1 MHKIVVS
8 LALASFLIQ
17 VNAQELNTEKLQLV
31 AKDVDTKNN
40 IITATGDV
48 VAYSPTYYLSSD
60 KMIYDK
66 DKEILELFDN
76 VLIIKDNKIQTQS
89 NYAYVDM
96 KNDIINQDPV
106 FLMDNSS
113 NIWSN
118 SKEANKDK
126 DLITLEDSILSS
138 CDCIDPIWSIRSSSS
153 DYDTEA
159 MWMNTYNP
167 RLYIKNVPVFYLP
180 YFGFPT
186 DTTRRTGLL
195 LPTMGYSS
203 SEGFLYSQPI
213 FIAPADNYDIE
224 LIPQIRT
231 QRGYGSYA
239 NFRYADSPDSMLNVK
254 TGYFK
259 EFDNYRSKEQLENSE
274 HYGLDIDYERKNIF
288 AKNKEHQDGV
298 FTSIRYL
305 NDIEYITLKEEDDN
319 LWTDK
324 KVESKVNYFYNTP
337 EYYGGVYGKYYKEV
351 GTEKIGNTDKSRQK
365 SNKNT
370 LQELPQVQ
378 FHSYNK
384 ELFLENLIYSIDAK
398 AQNLTREEGLS
409 AKIYDITVPLSYSM
423 NILDDYMYVGVDNRT
438 ILSRYEYSNNSNNNL
453 KYENGALLQNITSFK
468 VGADLIKPYEDYIH
482 TVSLSAS
489 YDIPENIKEDGDLYG
504 INVDK
509 YVPSKNRGSKSEFL
523 SVFPTYQDSKTINLK
538 LNHSLYDKENLKQF
552 INHKMSQ
559 SIMYDSMDEPKL
571 QDFDNY
577 VKINHDFGSISGR
590 VTYNMEDD
598 KIVEKSIDNSF
609 TYENFTFTA
618 GYHNTVSTDNDNN
631 KEFNTRTDLES
642 YRLSTSYKLAKD
654 YSAKFY
660 TNYDLEKKLRNRQ
673 GIGLN
678 IDDSCWNLD
687 LLLEKEITPRSSTIN
702 SNSHEQT
709 IVYAVLMLKPI
720 GGIRQKYKVED
731 SDKKQ

>member
-89 NYAYVDM
+89 NYAFVDM

-106 FLMDNSS
+106 FLMDNTS

-126 DLITLEDSILSS
+126 DVITLENSILSS

-167 RLYIKNVPVFYLP
+167 RLYVKNVPVFYLP

-213 FIAPADNYDIE
+213 FIAPADDYDIE

-337 EYYGGVYGKYYKEV
+337 EYYGGVYGKYYV
-351 GTEKIGNTDKSRQK
+351 DASQK
-365 SNKNT
+365 TNDNT
-370 LQELPQVQ
+370 LQELPQIQ
-378 FHSYNK
+378 LHSYNK
-384 ELFLENLIYSIDAK
+384 ELFLENLIYSIDTK
-398 AQNLTREEGLS
+398 AQNFTRKEGLN
-409 AKIYDITVPLSYSM
+409 AKIYDINVPISYTK
-423 NILDDYMYVGVDNRT
+423 NILDDYMYLGVENRT
-438 ILSRYEYSNNSNNNL
+438 ILTQYDYSNSLYNNLRYEDGTL
-453 KYENGALLQNITSFK
+453 IQNRTSFI
-468 VGADLIKPYEDYIH
+468 VGTDLIKPYSDYIH
-482 TVSLSAS
+482 TLNLNAS
-489 YDIPENIKEDGDLYG
+489 YDIPENLRKDGDLYN
-504 INVDK
+504 ITVKENQPLK
-509 YVPSKNRGSKSEFL
+509 YNEL
-523 SVFPTYQDSKTINLK
+523 SVFPTLQEQKTIK
-538 LNHSLYDKENLKQF
+538 LSLNQSIYDKDNLKQF

-559 SIMYDSMDEPKL
+559 SILYNSFDEPKF
-571 QDFDNY
+571 QDLDNY
-577 VKINHDFGSISGR
+577 VKINHDYGSLSGK
-590 VTYNMEDD
+590 VVYNMDD
-598 KIVEKSIDNSF
+598 NKVVEGSFDNSLS
-609 TYENFTFTA
+609 YENLTFSA
-618 GYHNTVSTDNDNN
+618 GYYYTKKTNN
-631 KEFNTRTDLES
+631 EFNTRDDLES

-654 YSAKFY
+654 YSIKY
-660 TNYDLEKKLRNRQ
+660 YENYDLQEKTRNRQ

-687 LLLEKEITPRSSTIN
+687 LLLEKEITPRSRYVESTR
-702 SNSHEQT
+702 SYDSHEQT

-720 GGIRQKYKVED
+720 GGIRQKSIVQN
-731 SDKKQ
+731 SDK

>member
-1 MHKIVVS
+1 M
-8 LALASFLIQ
+8 
-17 VNAQELNTEKLQLV
+17 EKLQLV

-40 IITATGDV
+40 IITAVGDV

-60 KMIYDK
+60 KMVYDK
-66 DKEILELFDN
+66 DREILELFDN

-126 DLITLEDSILSS
+126 DLITLENSILSS

-239 NFRYADSPDSMLNVK
+239 NFRYADSPDSMLNLK

-259 EFDNYRSKEQLENSE
+259 EFNNYRREEKLENSE

-288 AKNKEHQDGV
+288 STKKEHQDGV

-305 NDIEYITLKEEDDN
+305 NDIEYIILKEDDGN
-319 LWTDK
+319 LGTDK

-337 EYYGGVYGKYYKEV
+337 EYYGGVYGKYYIDASK
-351 GTEKIGNTDKSRQK
+351 K
-365 SNKNT
+365 SNANT

-384 ELFLENLIYSIDAK
+384 ELFLENLIYSIDTK
-398 AQNLTREEGLS
+398 AQNFTRKEGLN
-409 AKIYDITVPLSYSM
+409 AKIYDITVPISYTK
-423 NILDDYMYVGVDNRT
+423 NILDDYMYLGVENRT
-438 ILSRYEYSNNSNNNL
+438 ILTQYDYSNSLYNNLRYEDGTL
-453 KYENGALLQNITSFK
+453 IQNRTSFI
-468 VGADLIKPYEDYIH
+468 VGTDLIKPYSDYIH
-482 TVSLSAS
+482 TLNLNAS
-489 YDIPENIKEDGDLYG
+489 YDIPENLRKDGDLYN
-504 INVDK
+504 ITVKENQPLK
-509 YVPSKNRGSKSEFL
+509 YDEL
-523 SVFPTYQDSKTINLK
+523 SVFPTLQEQKTIK
-538 LNHSLYDKENLKQF
+538 LSLNQSIYDKENLKQF

-559 SIMYDSMDEPKL
+559 SILYNSVDEPKF
-571 QDFDNY
+571 QDLDNY
-577 VKINHDFGSISGR
+577 VKINHDYGSLSGK
-590 VTYNMEDD
+590 VVYNMDD
-598 KIVEKSIDNSF
+598 NKVVEGSFDNSLS
-609 TYENFTFTA
+609 YEDLTFSA
-618 GYHNTVSTDNDNN
+618 GYYYSKKTNN
-631 KEFNTRTDLES
+631 EFNTRDDLES

-654 YSAKFY
+654 YSIKY
-660 TNYDLEKKLRNRQ
+660 YENYDLQEKTRNRQ

-687 LLLEKEITPRSSTIN
+687 LLLEKEITPRSRYVESTR
-702 SNSHEQT
+702 SYDSYEQT

-720 GGIRQKYKVED
+720 GGIRQKSIVQN
-731 SDKKQ
+731 SDK

>member
-89 NYAYVDM
+89 NYAFVDM

-106 FLMDNSS
+106 FLMDNTS

-126 DLITLEDSILSS
+126 DVITLENSILSS

-167 RLYIKNVPVFYLP
+167 RLYVKNVPVFYLP

-213 FIAPADNYDIE
+213 FIAPADDYDIE

-337 EYYGGVYGKYYKEV
+337 EYYGGVYGKYYV
-351 GTEKIGNTDKSRQK
+351 DASQK
-365 SNKNT
+365 TNDNT
-370 LQELPQVQ
+370 LQELPQIQ
-378 FHSYNK
+378 LHSYNK
-384 ELFLENLIYSIDAK
+384 ELFLENLIYSIDTK
-398 AQNLTREEGLS
+398 AQNFTRKEGLN
-409 AKIYDITVPLSYSM
+409 AKIYDINVPISYTK
-423 NILDDYMYVGVDNRT
+423 NILDDYMYLGVENRT
-438 ILSRYEYSNNSNNNL
+438 ILTQYDYSNSLYNNLRYEDGTL
-453 KYENGALLQNITSFK
+453 IQNRTSFI
-468 VGADLIKPYEDYIH
+468 VGTDLLKPYSDYIH
-482 TVSLSAS
+482 TLNLNAS
-489 YDIPENIKEDGDLYG
+489 YDIPENLRKDGDLYN
-504 INVDK
+504 ITVKENQPLK
-509 YVPSKNRGSKSEFL
+509 YDEL
-523 SVFPTYQDSKTINLK
+523 SVFPTLQEQKTIK
-538 LNHSLYDKENLKQF
+538 LSLNQSIYDKDNLKQF

-559 SIMYDSMDEPKL
+559 SILYNSFDEPKF
-571 QDFDNY
+571 QDLDNY
-577 VKINHDFGSISGR
+577 VKINHDYGSLSGK
-590 VTYNMEDD
+590 VVYNMDD
-598 KIVEKSIDNSF
+598 NKVVEGSFDNSLS
-609 TYENFTFTA
+609 YENLTFSA
-618 GYHNTVSTDNDNN
+618 GYYYTKKTNN
-631 KEFNTRTDLES
+631 EFNTRDDLES

-654 YSAKFY
+654 YSIKY
-660 TNYDLEKKLRNRQ
+660 YENYDLQEKTRNRQ

-687 LLLEKEITPRSSTIN
+687 LLLEKEITPRSRYVESTR
-702 SNSHEQT
+702 SYDSHEQT

>member
-89 NYAYVDM
+89 NYAFVDM

-106 FLMDNSS
+106 FLMDNTS

-126 DLITLEDSILSS
+126 DVITLENSILSS

-167 RLYIKNVPVFYLP
+167 RLYVKNVPVFYLP

-213 FIAPADNYDIE
+213 FIAPADDYDIE

-337 EYYGGVYGKYYKEV
+337 EYYGGVYGKYYV
-351 GTEKIGNTDKSRQK
+351 DASQK
-365 SNKNT
+365 TNDNT
-370 LQELPQVQ
+370 LQELPQIQ
-378 FHSYNK
+378 LHSYNK
-384 ELFLENLIYSIDAK
+384 ELFLENLIYSIDTK
-398 AQNLTREEGLS
+398 AQNFTRKEGLN
-409 AKIYDITVPLSYSM
+409 AKIYDITVPISYTK
-423 NILDDYMYVGVDNRT
+423 NILDDYMYVGVENRT
-438 ILSRYEYSNNSNNNL
+438 ILTQYDYSNSLYNNLRYEDGTL
-453 KYENGALLQNITSFK
+453 IQNRTSFI
-468 VGADLIKPYEDYIH
+468 VGTDLLKPYSDYIH
-482 TVSLSAS
+482 TLNLNAS
-489 YDIPENIKEDGDLYG
+489 YDIPENLRKDGDLYN
-504 INVDK
+504 ITVKENQPLK
-509 YVPSKNRGSKSEFL
+509 YDEL
-523 SVFPTYQDSKTINLK
+523 SVFPTLQEQKTIK
-538 LNHSLYDKENLKQF
+538 LSLNQSIYDKENLKQF

-559 SIMYDSMDEPKL
+559 SILYNSVDEPKF
-571 QDFDNY
+571 QDLDNY
-577 VKINHDFGSISGR
+577 VKINHDYGSLSGK
-590 VTYNMEDD
+590 VVYNMDD
-598 KIVEKSIDNSF
+598 NKVVEGSFDNSLS
-609 TYENFTFTA
+609 YEDLTFSA
-618 GYHNTVSTDNDNN
+618 GYYYSKKTNN
-631 KEFNTRTDLES
+631 EFNTRDDLES

-654 YSAKFY
+654 YSIKY
-660 TNYDLEKKLRNRQ
+660 YENYDLQEKTRNRQ

-687 LLLEKEITPRSSTIN
+687 LLLEKEITPRSRYVESTR
-702 SNSHEQT
+702 SYDSHEQT

-720 GGIRQKYKVED
+720 GGIRQKSIVQN
-731 SDKKQ
+731 SDK

>member
-126 DLITLEDSILSS
+126 DLITLENSILSS

-167 RLYIKNVPVFYLP
+167 RLYVKNVPVFYLP

-195 LPTMGYSS
+195 LPTIGYSS

-213 FIAPADNYDIE
+213 FIAPADDYDIE

-337 EYYGGVYGKYYKEV
+337 EYYGGVYGKYYV
-351 GTEKIGNTDKSRQK
+351 DASQK
-365 SNKNT
+365 TNDNT
-370 LQELPQVQ
+370 LQELPQIQ
-378 FHSYNK
+378 LHSYNK
-384 ELFLENLIYSIDAK
+384 ELFLENLIYSIDTK
-398 AQNLTREEGLS
+398 AQNFTRKEGLN
-409 AKIYDITVPLSYSM
+409 AKIYDINVPISYIK
-423 NILDDYMYVGVDNRT
+423 NILDDYMYLGVENRT
-438 ILSRYEYSNNSNNNL
+438 ILTQYDYSNSLYNNLRYEDGTL
-453 KYENGALLQNITSFK
+453 IQNRTSFI
-468 VGADLIKPYEDYIH
+468 VGTDLLKPYSDYIH
-482 TVSLSAS
+482 TLNLNAS
-489 YDIPENIKEDGDLYG
+489 YDIPENLRKDGDLYN
-504 INVDK
+504 ITVKENQPLK
-509 YVPSKNRGSKSEFL
+509 YNEL
-523 SVFPTYQDSKTINLK
+523 SVFPTLQEQKTIK
-538 LNHSLYDKENLKQF
+538 LSLNQSIYDKDNLKQF

-559 SIMYDSMDEPKL
+559 SILYNSFDEPKF
-571 QDFDNY
+571 QDLDNY
-577 VKINHDFGSISGR
+577 VKINHDYGSLSGK
-590 VTYNMEDD
+590 VVYNMDD
-598 KIVEKSIDNSF
+598 NKVVEGSFDNSLS
-609 TYENFTFTA
+609 YENLTFSA
-618 GYHNTVSTDNDNN
+618 GYYYTKKTNN
-631 KEFNTRTDLES
+631 EFNTRDDLES

-654 YSAKFY
+654 YSIKY
-660 TNYDLEKKLRNRQ
+660 YENYDLQEKTRNRQ

-687 LLLEKEITPRSSTIN
+687 LLLEKEITPRSRYVESTR
-702 SNSHEQT
+702 SYDSHEQT

-720 GGIRQKYKVED
+720 GGIRQKSIVQN
-731 SDKKQ
+731 SDK

>member
-89 NYAYVDM
+89 NYAFVDM

-106 FLMDNSS
+106 FLMDNTS

-126 DLITLEDSILSS
+126 DVITLENSILSS

-167 RLYIKNVPVFYLP
+167 RLYVKNVPVFYLP

-213 FIAPADNYDIE
+213 FIAPADDYDIE

-305 NDIEYITLKEEDDN
+305 NDIEYITLKEQDDN
-319 LWTDK
+319 LGTDK

-337 EYYGGVYGKYYKEV
+337 EYYGGVYGKYYV
-351 GTEKIGNTDKSRQK
+351 DASQK
-365 SNKNT
+365 TNDNT
-370 LQELPQVQ
+370 LQELPQIQ
-378 FHSYNK
+378 LHSYNK
-384 ELFLENLIYSIDAK
+384 ELFLENLIYSIDTK
-398 AQNLTREEGLS
+398 AQNFTRKEGLN
-409 AKIYDITVPLSYSM
+409 AKIYDITVPISYTK
-423 NILDDYMYVGVDNRT
+423 NILDDYMYLGVENRT
-438 ILSRYEYSNNSNNNL
+438 ILTQYDYSNSLYNNLRYEDGTL
-453 KYENGALLQNITSFK
+453 IQNRTSFI
-468 VGADLIKPYEDYIH
+468 VGTDLIKPYSDYIH
-482 TVSLSAS
+482 TLNLNAS
-489 YDIPENIKEDGDLYG
+489 YDIPENLRKDGDLYN
-504 INVDK
+504 ITVKENQPLK
-509 YVPSKNRGSKSEFL
+509 YDEL
-523 SVFPTYQDSKTINLK
+523 SVFPTLQEQKTIK
-538 LNHSLYDKENLKQF
+538 LSLNQSIYDKDNLKQF

-559 SIMYDSMDEPKL
+559 SILYNSFDEPKF
-571 QDFDNY
+571 QDLDNY
-577 VKINHDFGSISGR
+577 VKINHDYGSLSGK
-590 VTYNMEDD
+590 VVYNMDD
-598 KIVEKSIDNSF
+598 NKVVEGSFDNSLS
-609 TYENFTFTA
+609 YENLTFSA
-618 GYHNTVSTDNDNN
+618 GYYYTKKTNN
-631 KEFNTRTDLES
+631 EFNTRDDLES

-654 YSAKFY
+654 YSIKY
-660 TNYDLEKKLRNRQ
+660 YENYDLQEKTRNRQ

-687 LLLEKEITPRSSTIN
+687 LLLEKEITPRSRYVESTR
-702 SNSHEQT
+702 SYDSHEQT

-720 GGIRQKYKVED
+720 GGIRQKSIVKD
-731 SDKKQ
+731 SDK

>member
-17 VNAQELNTEKLQLV
+17 VNAQELNTERLQLV

-89 NYAYVDM
+89 NYAFVDM

-106 FLMDNSS
+106 FLMDNTS

-126 DLITLEDSILSS
+126 DVITLENSILSS

-167 RLYIKNVPVFYLP
+167 RLYVKNVPVFYLP

-213 FIAPADNYDIE
+213 FIAPADDYDIE

-337 EYYGGVYGKYYKEV
+337 EYYGGVYGKYYIDASK
-351 GTEKIGNTDKSRQK
+351 K
-365 SNKNT
+365 SNANT

-384 ELFLENLIYSIDAK
+384 ELFLENLIYSIDTK
-398 AQNLTREEGLS
+398 AQNFTRKEGLN
-409 AKIYDITVPLSYSM
+409 AKIYDITVPISYTK
-423 NILDDYMYVGVDNRT
+423 NILDDYMYLGVENRT
-438 ILSRYEYSNNSNNNL
+438 ILTQYDYSNSLYNNLRYEDGTL
-453 KYENGALLQNITSFK
+453 IQNRTSFI
-468 VGADLIKPYEDYIH
+468 VGTDLIKPYSDYIH
-482 TVSLSAS
+482 TLNLNAS
-489 YDIPENIKEDGDLYG
+489 YDIPENLRKDGDLYN
-504 INVDK
+504 ITVKENQPLK
-509 YVPSKNRGSKSEFL
+509 YDEL
-523 SVFPTYQDSKTINLK
+523 SVFPTLQEQKTIK
-538 LNHSLYDKENLKQF
+538 LSLNQSIYDKDNLKQF

-559 SIMYDSMDEPKL
+559 SILYNSFDEPKF
-571 QDFDNY
+571 QDLDNY
-577 VKINHDFGSISGR
+577 VKINHDYGSLSGK
-590 VTYNMEDD
+590 VVYNMDD
-598 KIVEKSIDNSF
+598 NKVVEGSFDNSLS
-609 TYENFTFTA
+609 YENLTFSA
-618 GYHNTVSTDNDNN
+618 GYYYTKKTNN
-631 KEFNTRTDLES
+631 EFNTRDDLES

-654 YSAKFY
+654 YSIKY
-660 TNYDLEKKLRNRQ
+660 YENYDLQEKTRNRQ

-687 LLLEKEITPRSSTIN
+687 LLLEKEITPRSRYVESTR
-702 SNSHEQT
+702 SYDSHEQT

-720 GGIRQKYKVED
+720 GGIRQKSIVQN
-731 SDKKQ
+731 SDK

>member
-8 LALASFLIQ
+8 LALASLLIQ
-17 VNAQELNTEKLQLV
+17 ANAQELNMEKLQLV

-40 IITATGDV
+40 IITAVGDV

-60 KMIYDK
+60 KMVYDK
-66 DKEILELFDN
+66 DREILELFDN

-126 DLITLEDSILSS
+126 DLITLENSILSS

-239 NFRYADSPDSMLNVK
+239 NFRYADSPDSMLNLK

-259 EFDNYRSKEQLENSE
+259 EFNNYRREEKLENSE

-288 AKNKEHQDGV
+288 STKKEHQDGV
-298 FTSIRYL
+298 FTSVRYL
-305 NDIEYITLKEEDDN
+305 NDIEYIILKEDDGN
-319 LWTDK
+319 LGTDK

-337 EYYGGVYGKYYKEV
+337 EYYGGVYGKYYIDASK
-351 GTEKIGNTDKSRQK
+351 K
-365 SNKNT
+365 SNANT

-384 ELFLENLIYSIDAK
+384 ELFLENLIYSIDTK
-398 AQNLTREEGLS
+398 AQNFTRKEGLN
-409 AKIYDITVPLSYSM
+409 AKIYDITVPISYTK
-423 NILDDYMYVGVDNRT
+423 NILDDYMYLGVENRT
-438 ILSRYEYSNNSNNNL
+438 ILTQYDYSNSLYNNLRYEDGTL
-453 KYENGALLQNITSFK
+453 IQNRTSFI
-468 VGADLIKPYEDYIH
+468 VGTDLIKPYSDYIH
-482 TVSLSAS
+482 TLNLNAS
-489 YDIPENIKEDGDLYG
+489 YDIPENLRKDGDLYN
-504 INVDK
+504 ITVKENQPLK
-509 YVPSKNRGSKSEFL
+509 YDEL
-523 SVFPTYQDSKTINLK
+523 SVFPTLQEQKTIK
-538 LNHSLYDKENLKQF
+538 LSLNQSIYDKENLKQF

-559 SIMYDSMDEPKL
+559 SILYNSVDEPKF
-571 QDFDNY
+571 QDLDNY
-577 VKINHDFGSISGR
+577 VKINHDYGSLSGK
-590 VTYNMEDD
+590 VVYNMDD
-598 KIVEKSIDNSF
+598 NKVVEGSFDNSLS
-609 TYENFTFTA
+609 YEDLTFSA
-618 GYHNTVSTDNDNN
+618 GYYYSKKTNN
-631 KEFNTRTDLES
+631 EFNTRDDLES

-654 YSAKFY
+654 YSIKY
-660 TNYDLEKKLRNRQ
+660 YENYDLQQKTRNRQ

-687 LLLEKEITPRSSTIN
+687 LLLEKEITPRSRYVQSTR
-702 SNSHEQT
+702 SYDSYEQT

-731 SDKKQ
+731 SDK

>member
-8 LALASFLIQ
+8 LALASLLIQ
-17 VNAQELNTEKLQLV
+17 ANAQELNMEKLQLV

-40 IITATGDV
+40 IITAVGDV

-60 KMIYDK
+60 KMVYDK
-66 DKEILELFDN
+66 DREILELFDN

-126 DLITLEDSILSS
+126 DLITLENSILSS

-239 NFRYADSPDSMLNVK
+239 NFRYADSPDSMLNLK

-259 EFDNYRSKEQLENSE
+259 EFNNYRREEKLENSE

-288 AKNKEHQDGV
+288 STKKEHQDGV

-305 NDIEYITLKEEDDN
+305 NDIEYVILKEDDGN
-319 LWTDK
+319 LGTDK

-337 EYYGGVYGKYYKEV
+337 EYYGGVYGKYYIDASK
-351 GTEKIGNTDKSRQK
+351 K
-365 SNKNT
+365 SNANT

-384 ELFLENLIYSIDAK
+384 ELFLENLIYSIDTK
-398 AQNLTREEGLS
+398 AQNFTRKEGLN
-409 AKIYDITVPLSYSM
+409 AKIYDITVPISYTK
-423 NILDDYMYVGVDNRT
+423 NILDDYMYLGVENRT
-438 ILSRYEYSNNSNNNL
+438 ILTQYDYSNSLYNNLRYEDGTL
-453 KYENGALLQNITSFK
+453 IQNRTSFI
-468 VGADLIKPYEDYIH
+468 VGTDLIKPYSDYIH
-482 TVSLSAS
+482 TLNLNAS
-489 YDIPENIKEDGDLYG
+489 YDIPENLRKDGDLYN
-504 INVDK
+504 ITVKENQPLK
-509 YVPSKNRGSKSEFL
+509 YDEL
-523 SVFPTYQDSKTINLK
+523 SVFPTLQEQKTIK
-538 LNHSLYDKENLKQF
+538 LSLNQSIYDKENLKQF

-559 SIMYDSMDEPKL
+559 SILYNSVDEPKF
-571 QDFDNY
+571 QDLDNY
-577 VKINHDFGSISGR
+577 VKINHDYGSLSGK
-590 VTYNMEDD
+590 VVYNMDD
-598 KIVEKSIDNSF
+598 NKVVEGSFDNSLS
-609 TYENFTFTA
+609 YEDLTFSA
-618 GYHNTVSTDNDNN
+618 GYYYSKKTNN
-631 KEFNTRTDLES
+631 EFNTRDDLES

-654 YSAKFY
+654 YSIKY
-660 TNYDLEKKLRNRQ
+660 YENYDLQQKTRNRQ

-687 LLLEKEITPRSSTIN
+687 LLLEKEITPRSRYVQSTR
-702 SNSHEQT
+702 SYDSYEQT

-720 GGIRQKYKVED
+720 GGIRQKSIVQN
-731 SDKKQ
+731 SDK

>member
-89 NYAYVDM
+89 NYAFVDM

-106 FLMDNSS
+106 FLMDNTS

-126 DLITLEDSILSS
+126 DVITLENSILSS

-167 RLYIKNVPVFYLP
+167 RLYVKNVPVFYLP

-213 FIAPADNYDIE
+213 FIAPADDYDIE

-319 LWTDK
+319 LGTDK

-337 EYYGGVYGKYYKEV
+337 EYYGGVYGKYYV
-351 GTEKIGNTDKSRQK
+351 DASQK
-365 SNKNT
+365 TNDNT
-370 LQELPQVQ
+370 LQELPQIQ
-378 FHSYNK
+378 LHSYNK
-384 ELFLENLIYSIDAK
+384 ELFLENLIYSIDTK
-398 AQNLTREEGLS
+398 AQNFTRKEGLN
-409 AKIYDITVPLSYSM
+409 AKIYDINVPISYTK
-423 NILDDYMYVGVDNRT
+423 NILDDYMYVGVENRT
-438 ILSRYEYSNNSNNNL
+438 ILTQYDYSNSLYNNLRYEDGTL
-453 KYENGALLQNITSFK
+453 IQNRTSFI
-468 VGADLIKPYEDYIH
+468 VGTDLLKPYSDYIH
-482 TVSLSAS
+482 TLNLNAS
-489 YDIPENIKEDGDLYG
+489 YDIPENLRKDGDLYN
-504 INVDK
+504 ITVKENQPLK
-509 YVPSKNRGSKSEFL
+509 YNEL
-523 SVFPTYQDSKTINLK
+523 SVFPTLQEQKTIK
-538 LNHSLYDKENLKQF
+538 LSLNQSIYDKDNLKQF

-559 SIMYDSMDEPKL
+559 SILYNSFDEPKF
-571 QDFDNY
+571 QDLDNY
-577 VKINHDFGSISGR
+577 VKINHDYGSLSGK
-590 VTYNMEDD
+590 VVYNMDD
-598 KIVEKSIDNSF
+598 NKVVEGSFDNSLS
-609 TYENFTFTA
+609 YENLTFSA
-618 GYHNTVSTDNDNN
+618 GYYYTKKTNN
-631 KEFNTRTDLES
+631 EFNTRDDLES

-654 YSAKFY
+654 YSIKY
-660 TNYDLEKKLRNRQ
+660 YENYDLQEKTRNRQ

-687 LLLEKEITPRSSTIN
+687 LLLEKEITPRSRYVESTR
-702 SNSHEQT
+702 SYDSHEQT

-720 GGIRQKYKVED
+720 GGIRQKSIVQN
-731 SDKKQ
+731 SDK

>member
-89 NYAYVDM
+89 NYAFVDM

-106 FLMDNSS
+106 FLMDNTS

-126 DLITLEDSILSS
+126 DVITLENSILSS

-167 RLYIKNVPVFYLP
+167 RLYVKNVPVFYLP

-213 FIAPADNYDIE
+213 FIAPADDYDIE

-337 EYYGGVYGKYYKEV
+337 EYYGGVYGKYYV
-351 GTEKIGNTDKSRQK
+351 DASQK
-365 SNKNT
+365 TNDNT
-370 LQELPQVQ
+370 LQELPQIQ
-378 FHSYNK
+378 LHSYNK
-384 ELFLENLIYSIDAK
+384 ELFLENLIYSIDTK
-398 AQNLTREEGLS
+398 AQNFTRKEGLN
-409 AKIYDITVPLSYSM
+409 AKIYDITVPISYTK
-423 NILDDYMYVGVDNRT
+423 NILDDYMYLGVENRT
-438 ILSRYEYSNNSNNNL
+438 ILTQYDYSNSLYNNLRYEDGTL
-453 KYENGALLQNITSFK
+453 IQNRTSFI
-468 VGADLIKPYEDYIH
+468 VGTDLIKPYSDYIH
-482 TVSLSAS
+482 TVNLNAS
-489 YDIPENIKEDGDLYG
+489 YDIPENLRKDGDLYN
-504 INVDK
+504 ITVKENQPLK
-509 YVPSKNRGSKSEFL
+509 YDEL
-523 SVFPTYQDSKTINLK
+523 SVFPTLQEQKTIK
-538 LNHSLYDKENLKQF
+538 LSLNQSIYDKDNLKQF

-559 SIMYDSMDEPKL
+559 SILYNSVDEPKF
-571 QDFDNY
+571 QDLDNY
-577 VKINHDFGSISGR
+577 VKINHDYGSLSGK
-590 VTYNMEDD
+590 VVYNMDD
-598 KIVEKSIDNSF
+598 NKVVEGSFDNSLS
-609 TYENFTFTA
+609 YEDLTFSA
-618 GYHNTVSTDNDNN
+618 GYYYSKKTNN
-631 KEFNTRTDLES
+631 EFNTRDDLES

-654 YSAKFY
+654 YSIKY
-660 TNYDLEKKLRNRQ
+660 YENYDLQENTRNRQ

-687 LLLEKEITPRSSTIN
+687 LLLEKEITPRSRYVESTR
-702 SNSHEQT
+702 SYDSHEQT

-720 GGIRQKYKVED
+720 GGIRQKSIVQN
-731 SDKKQ
+731 SDK

>member
-8 LALASFLIQ
+8 LALASLLIQ
-17 VNAQELNTEKLQLV
+17 ANAQELDMEKLQLV

-40 IITATGDV
+40 IITAVGDV

-60 KMIYDK
+60 KMVYDK
-66 DKEILELFDN
+66 DREILELFDN

-106 FLMDNSS
+106 FLMDTSS

-126 DLITLEDSILSS
+126 DLITLENSILSS

-167 RLYIKNVPVFYLP
+167 RLYVKNIPVFYLP

-239 NFRYADSPDSMLNVK
+239 NFRYADSPDSMLNLK

-259 EFDNYRSKEQLENSE
+259 EFNNYRREEKLENSE

-288 AKNKEHQDGV
+288 STKKEHQDGV
-298 FTSIRYL
+298 FTSVRYL
-305 NDIEYITLKEEDDN
+305 NDIEYIILKEDDDN
-319 LWTDK
+319 LGTDK

-337 EYYGGVYGKYYKEV
+337 EYYGGVYGKYYIDASK
-351 GTEKIGNTDKSRQK
+351 K
-365 SNKNT
+365 SNANT

-384 ELFLENLIYSIDAK
+384 ELFLENLIYSIDTK
-398 AQNLTREEGLS
+398 AQNFTRKEGLN
-409 AKIYDITVPLSYSM
+409 AKIYDITVPISYTK
-423 NILDDYMYVGVDNRT
+423 NILDDYMYLGVENRT
-438 ILSRYEYSNNSNNNL
+438 ILTQYDYSNSLYNNLRYEDGTL
-453 KYENGALLQNITSFK
+453 IQNRTSFI
-468 VGADLIKPYEDYIH
+468 VGTDLIKPYSDYIH
-482 TVSLSAS
+482 TVNLNAS
-489 YDIPENIKEDGDLYG
+489 YDIPENLRKDGDLYN
-504 INVDK
+504 ITVKENQPLK
-509 YVPSKNRGSKSEFL
+509 YDEL
-523 SVFPTYQDSKTINLK
+523 SVFPTLQEQKMIK
-538 LNHSLYDKENLKQF
+538 LSLNQSIYDKENLKQF

-559 SIMYDSMDEPKL
+559 SILYNSVDEPKF
-571 QDFDNY
+571 QDLDNY
-577 VKINHDFGSISGR
+577 VKINHDYGSLSGK
-590 VTYNMEDD
+590 VVYNMDD
-598 KIVEKSIDNSF
+598 NKVVEGSFDNSLS
-609 TYENFTFTA
+609 YEDLTFSA
-618 GYHNTVSTDNDNN
+618 GYYYSKKTNN
-631 KEFNTRTDLES
+631 EFNTRDDLES

-654 YSAKFY
+654 YSIKY
-660 TNYDLEKKLRNRQ
+660 YENYDLQEKRRNRQ

-687 LLLEKEITPRSSTIN
+687 LLLEKETTPRSRYVQSTR
-702 SNSHEQT
+702 SYDSYEQT

-720 GGIRQKYKVED
+720 GGIRQKSIVQN
-731 SDKKQ
+731 SDK

>member
-8 LALASFLIQ
+8 LALASLLIQ
-17 VNAQELNTEKLQLV
+17 ANAQELNMEKLQLV

-40 IITATGDV
+40 IITAVGDV

-60 KMIYDK
+60 KMVYDK
-66 DKEILELFDN
+66 DREILELFDN

-126 DLITLEDSILSS
+126 DLITLENSILSS

-239 NFRYADSPDSMLNVK
+239 NFRYADSPDSMLNLK

-259 EFDNYRSKEQLENSE
+259 EFNNYRREEKLENSE

-288 AKNKEHQDGV
+288 STKKEHQDGV
-298 FTSIRYL
+298 FTSVRYL
-305 NDIEYITLKEEDDN
+305 NDIEYIILKEDDGN
-319 LWTDK
+319 LGTDK

-337 EYYGGVYGKYYKEV
+337 EYYGGVYGKYYV
-351 GTEKIGNTDKSRQK
+351 DASQK
-365 SNKNT
+365 TNDNT
-370 LQELPQVQ
+370 LQELPQIQ
-378 FHSYNK
+378 LHSYNK
-384 ELFLENLIYSIDAK
+384 ELFLENLIYSIDTK
-398 AQNLTREEGLS
+398 AQNFTRKEGLN
-409 AKIYDITVPLSYSM
+409 AKIYDITVPISYTK
-423 NILDDYMYVGVDNRT
+423 NILDDYMYLGVENRT
-438 ILSRYEYSNNSNNNL
+438 ILTQYDYSNSLYNNLRYEDGTL
-453 KYENGALLQNITSFK
+453 IQNRTSFI
-468 VGADLIKPYEDYIH
+468 VGTDLIKPYSDYIH
-482 TVSLSAS
+482 TLNLNAS
-489 YDIPENIKEDGDLYG
+489 YDIPENLRKDGDLYN
-504 INVDK
+504 ITVKENQPLK
-509 YVPSKNRGSKSEFL
+509 YDEL
-523 SVFPTYQDSKTINLK
+523 SVFPTLQEQKTIK
-538 LNHSLYDKENLKQF
+538 LSLNQSIYDKENLKQF

-559 SIMYDSMDEPKL
+559 SILYNSVDEPKF
-571 QDFDNY
+571 QDLDNY
-577 VKINHDFGSISGR
+577 VKINHDYGSLSGK
-590 VTYNMEDD
+590 VVYNMDD
-598 KIVEKSIDNSF
+598 NKVVEGSFDNSLS
-609 TYENFTFTA
+609 YEDLTFSA
-618 GYHNTVSTDNDNN
+618 GYYYSKKTNN
-631 KEFNTRTDLES
+631 EFNTRDDLES

-654 YSAKFY
+654 YSIKY
-660 TNYDLEKKLRNRQ
+660 YENYDLQEKTRNRQ

-687 LLLEKEITPRSSTIN
+687 LLLEKEITPRSRYVESTR
-702 SNSHEQT
+702 SYDSYEQT

-720 GGIRQKYKVED
+720 GGIRQKSIVQN
-731 SDKKQ
+731 SDK

>member
-8 LALASFLIQ
+8 LALASLLIQ
-17 VNAQELNTEKLQLV
+17 ANAEELNMEKLQLV

-40 IITATGDV
+40 IITAVGDV

-60 KMIYDK
+60 KMVYDK

-126 DLITLEDSILSS
+126 DLITLENSILSS

-239 NFRYADSPDSMLNVK
+239 NFRYADSPDSMLNLK

-259 EFDNYRSKEQLENSE
+259 EFNNYRREEKLENSE

-288 AKNKEHQDGV
+288 STKKEHQDGV

-305 NDIEYITLKEEDDN
+305 NDIEYIILKEDDGN
-319 LWTDK
+319 LGTDK

-337 EYYGGVYGKYYKEV
+337 EYYGGVYGKYYIDASK
-351 GTEKIGNTDKSRQK
+351 K
-365 SNKNT
+365 SNANT

-384 ELFLENLIYSIDAK
+384 ELFLENLIYSIDTK
-398 AQNLTREEGLS
+398 AQNFTRKEGLN
-409 AKIYDITVPLSYSM
+409 AKIYDITVPISYTK
-423 NILDDYMYVGVDNRT
+423 NILDDYMYLGVENRT
-438 ILSRYEYSNNSNNNL
+438 ILTQYDYSNSLYNNLRYEDGTL
-453 KYENGALLQNITSFK
+453 IQNRTSFI
-468 VGADLIKPYEDYIH
+468 VGTDLIKPYSDYIH
-482 TVSLSAS
+482 TLNLNAS
-489 YDIPENIKEDGDLYG
+489 YDIPENLRKDGDLYN
-504 INVDK
+504 ITVKENQPLK
-509 YVPSKNRGSKSEFL
+509 YDEL
-523 SVFPTYQDSKTINLK
+523 SVFPTLQEQKTIK
-538 LNHSLYDKENLKQF
+538 LSLNQSIYDKENLKQF

-559 SIMYDSMDEPKL
+559 SILYNSVDEPKF
-571 QDFDNY
+571 QDLDNY
-577 VKINHDFGSISGR
+577 VKINHDYGSLSGK
-590 VTYNMEDD
+590 VVYNMDD
-598 KIVEKSIDNSF
+598 NKVVEGSFDNSLS
-609 TYENFTFTA
+609 YEDLTFSA
-618 GYHNTVSTDNDNN
+618 GYYYSKKTNN
-631 KEFNTRTDLES
+631 EFNTRDDLES

-654 YSAKFY
+654 YSIKY
-660 TNYDLEKKLRNRQ
+660 YENYDLQEKTRNRQ

-687 LLLEKEITPRSSTIN
+687 LLLEKEITPRSRYVESTR
-702 SNSHEQT
+702 SYDSYEQT

-731 SDKKQ
+731 SDR

>member
-8 LALASFLIQ
+8 LALASLLIQ
-17 VNAQELNTEKLQLV
+17 ANAQELDMEKLQLV

-40 IITATGDV
+40 IITAVGDV

-60 KMIYDK
+60 KMVYDK
-66 DKEILELFDN
+66 DREILELFDN

-126 DLITLEDSILSS
+126 DLITLENSILSS

-239 NFRYADSPDSMLNVK
+239 NFRYADSPDSMLNLK

-259 EFDNYRSKEQLENSE
+259 EFNNYRREEKLENSE

-288 AKNKEHQDGV
+288 STKKEYQDGV

-305 NDIEYITLKEEDDN
+305 NDIEYIILKEDDGN
-319 LWTDK
+319 LGTDK

-337 EYYGGVYGKYYKEV
+337 EYYGGVYGKYYIDASK
-351 GTEKIGNTDKSRQK
+351 K
-365 SNKNT
+365 SNANT

-384 ELFLENLIYSIDAK
+384 ELFLENLIYSIDTK
-398 AQNLTREEGLS
+398 AQNFTRKEGLN
-409 AKIYDITVPLSYSM
+409 AKIYDITVPISYTK
-423 NILDDYMYVGVDNRT
+423 NILDDYMYLGVENRT
-438 ILSRYEYSNNSNNNL
+438 ILTQYDYSNSLYNNLRYEDGTL
-453 KYENGALLQNITSFK
+453 IQNRTSFI
-468 VGADLIKPYEDYIH
+468 VGTDLIKPYSDYIH
-482 TVSLSAS
+482 TLNLNAS
-489 YDIPENIKEDGDLYG
+489 YDIPENLRKDGDLYN
-504 INVDK
+504 ITVKENQPLK
-509 YVPSKNRGSKSEFL
+509 YDEL
-523 SVFPTYQDSKTINLK
+523 SVFPTLQEQKTIK
-538 LNHSLYDKENLKQF
+538 LSLNQSIYDKENLKQF

-559 SIMYDSMDEPKL
+559 SILYNSVDEPKF
-571 QDFDNY
+571 QDLDNY
-577 VKINHDFGSISGR
+577 VKINHDYGSLSGK
-590 VTYNMEDD
+590 VVYNMDD
-598 KIVEKSIDNSF
+598 NKVVEGSFDNSLS
-609 TYENFTFTA
+609 YEDLTFSA
-618 GYHNTVSTDNDNN
+618 GYYYSKKTNN
-631 KEFNTRTDLES
+631 EFNTRDDLES

-654 YSAKFY
+654 YSIKY
-660 TNYDLEKKLRNRQ
+660 YENYDLQQKTRNRQ

-687 LLLEKEITPRSSTIN
+687 LLLEKEITPRSRYVESTR
-702 SNSHEQT
+702 SYDSYEQT

-720 GGIRQKYKVED
+720 GGIRQKYIVQN
-731 SDKKQ
+731 SDK

>member
-8 LALASFLIQ
+8 LALASLLIQ
-17 VNAQELNTEKLQLV
+17 ANAQELNMEKLQLV

-40 IITATGDV
+40 IITAVGDV

-60 KMIYDK
+60 KMVYDK
-66 DKEILELFDN
+66 DREILELFDN

-126 DLITLEDSILSS
+126 DLITLENSILSS

-239 NFRYADSPDSMLNVK
+239 NFRYADSPDSMLNLK

-259 EFDNYRSKEQLENSE
+259 EFNNYRIEEKLENSE

-288 AKNKEHQDGV
+288 STKKEHQDGV
-298 FTSIRYL
+298 FTSVRYL
-305 NDIEYITLKEEDDN
+305 NDIEYIILKEDDDN
-319 LWTDK
+319 LGTDK

-337 EYYGGVYGKYYKEV
+337 EYYGGVYGKYYIDASK
-351 GTEKIGNTDKSRQK
+351 K
-365 SNKNT
+365 SNANT

-384 ELFLENLIYSIDAK
+384 ELFLENLIYSIDTK
-398 AQNLTREEGLS
+398 AQNFTRKEGLN
-409 AKIYDITVPLSYSM
+409 AKIYDITVPISYTK
-423 NILDDYMYVGVDNRT
+423 NILDDYMYLGVENRT
-438 ILSRYEYSNNSNNNL
+438 ILTQYDYSNSLYNNLRYEDGTL
-453 KYENGALLQNITSFK
+453 IQNRTSFI
-468 VGADLIKPYEDYIH
+468 VGTDLIKPYSDYIH
-482 TVSLSAS
+482 TLNLNAS
-489 YDIPENIKEDGDLYG
+489 YDIPENLRKDGDLYN
-504 INVDK
+504 ITVKENQPLK
-509 YVPSKNRGSKSEFL
+509 YDEL
-523 SVFPTYQDSKTINLK
+523 SVFPTLQEQKTIK
-538 LNHSLYDKENLKQF
+538 LSLNQSIYDKENLKQF

-559 SIMYDSMDEPKL
+559 SILYNSVDDPKF
-571 QDFDNY
+571 QDLDNY
-577 VKINHDFGSISGR
+577 VKINHDYGSLSGK
-590 VTYNMEDD
+590 VVYNMDD
-598 KIVEKSIDNSF
+598 NKVIEGSFDNSLS
-609 TYENFTFTA
+609 YEDLTFSA
-618 GYHNTVSTDNDNN
+618 GYYYSKKTNN
-631 KEFNTRTDLES
+631 EFNTRDDLES

-654 YSAKFY
+654 YSIKY
-660 TNYDLEKKLRNRQ
+660 YENYDLQEKTRNRQ

-687 LLLEKEITPRSSTIN
+687 LLLEKEITPRSRYVQSTR
-702 SNSHEQT
+702 SYDSYEQT

-720 GGIRQKYKVED
+720 GGIRQKSIVQN
-731 SDKKQ
+731 SDK

>member
-8 LALASFLIQ
+8 LALASLLIQ
-17 VNAQELNTEKLQLV
+17 ANAQELNMEKLQLV

-40 IITATGDV
+40 IITAIGDV
-48 VAYSPTYYLSSD
+48 VAYSPIYYLSSD
-60 KMIYDK
+60 KMVYDK

-89 NYAYVDM
+89 NYAFVDM

-106 FLMDNSS
+106 FLMDNTS

-126 DLITLEDSILSS
+126 DVITLENSILSS

-167 RLYIKNVPVFYLP
+167 RLYVKNVPVFYLP

-195 LPTMGYSS
+195 LPTIGYSS

-213 FIAPADNYDIE
+213 FIAPADDYDIE

-305 NDIEYITLKEEDDN
+305 NDIEYITLKEEDDYN
-319 LWTDK
+319 LGTDK
-324 KVESKVNYFYNTP
+324 KIESKVNYFYNTP
-337 EYYGGVYGKYYKEV
+337 EYYGGVYGKYYV
-351 GTEKIGNTDKSRQK
+351 DASQK
-365 SNKNT
+365 TNDNT
-370 LQELPQVQ
+370 LQELPQIQ
-378 FHSYNK
+378 LHSYNK
-384 ELFLENLIYSIDAK
+384 ELFLENLIYSIDTK
-398 AQNLTREEGLS
+398 AQNFTRKEGLN
-409 AKIYDITVPLSYSM
+409 AKIYDINVPISYTK
-423 NILDDYMYVGVDNRT
+423 NILDDYMYVGVENRT
-438 ILSRYEYSNNSNNNL
+438 ILTQYDYSNSLYNNLRYEDGTL
-453 KYENGALLQNITSFK
+453 IQNRTSFI
-468 VGADLIKPYEDYIH
+468 VGTDLLKPYSDYIH
-482 TVSLSAS
+482 TLNLNAS
-489 YDIPENIKEDGDLYG
+489 YDIPENLRKDGDLYN
-504 INVDK
+504 ITVKENQPLK
-509 YVPSKNRGSKSEFL
+509 YNEL
-523 SVFPTYQDSKTINLK
+523 SVFPTLQEQKTIK
-538 LNHSLYDKENLKQF
+538 LSLNQSIYDKDNLKQF

-559 SIMYDSMDEPKL
+559 SILYNSFDEPKF
-571 QDFDNY
+571 QDLDNY
-577 VKINHDFGSISGR
+577 VKINHDYGSLSGK
-590 VTYNMEDD
+590 VVYNMDD
-598 KIVEKSIDNSF
+598 NKVVEGSFDNSLS
-609 TYENFTFTA
+609 YE
-618 GYHNTVSTDNDNN
+618 D
-631 KEFNTRTDLES
+631 
-642 YRLSTSYKLAKD
+642 
-654 YSAKFY
+654 
-660 TNYDLEKKLRNRQ
+660 
-673 GIGLN
+673 
-678 IDDSCWNLD
+678 
-687 LLLEKEITPRSSTIN
+687 
-702 SNSHEQT
+702 
-709 IVYAVLMLKPI
+709 
-720 GGIRQKYKVED
+720 
-731 SDKKQ
+731 

>member
-8 LALASFLIQ
+8 LALASLLIQ
-17 VNAQELNTEKLQLV
+17 ANAQELNMEKLQLV

-40 IITATGDV
+40 IITAVGDV

-60 KMIYDK
+60 KMVYDK
-66 DKEILELFDN
+66 DREILELFDN

-126 DLITLEDSILSS
+126 DLITLENSILSS

-239 NFRYADSPDSMLNVK
+239 NFRYADSPDSMLNLK

-259 EFDNYRSKEQLENSE
+259 EFNNYRREEKLENSE

-288 AKNKEHQDGV
+288 STKKEHQDGV

-305 NDIEYITLKEEDDN
+305 NDIEYVILNEKDDD
-319 LWTDK
+319 LGTDK

-337 EYYGGVYGKYYKEV
+337 EYYGGVYGKYYVDASKK
-351 GTEKIGNTDKSRQK
+351 TND
-365 SNKNT
+365 NT

-384 ELFLENLIYSIDAK
+384 ELFLENLIYSIDTK
-398 AQNLTREEGLS
+398 AQNFTRKEGLN
-409 AKIYDITVPLSYSM
+409 AKIYDITVPISYTK
-423 NILDDYMYVGVDNRT
+423 NILDDYMYLGVENRT
-438 ILSRYEYSNNSNNNL
+438 ILTQYDYSNSLYNNLRYEDGTL
-453 KYENGALLQNITSFK
+453 IQNRTSFI
-468 VGADLIKPYEDYIH
+468 VGTDLIKPYSDYIH
-482 TVSLSAS
+482 TVNLNAS
-489 YDIPENIKEDGDLYG
+489 YDIPENLRKDGDLYN
-504 INVDK
+504 ITVKENQPLK
-509 YVPSKNRGSKSEFL
+509 YDEL
-523 SVFPTYQDSKTINLK
+523 SVFPTLQEQKTIK
-538 LNHSLYDKENLKQF
+538 LSLNQSIYDKENLKQF

-559 SIMYDSMDEPKL
+559 SILYNSVDEPKF
-571 QDFDNY
+571 QDLDNY
-577 VKINHDFGSISGR
+577 VKINHDYGSLSGK
-590 VTYNMEDD
+590 VVYNMDD
-598 KIVEKSIDNSF
+598 NKVVEGSFDNSLS
-609 TYENFTFTA
+609 YEDLTFSA
-618 GYHNTVSTDNDNN
+618 GYYYSKKTNN
-631 KEFNTRTDLES
+631 EFNTRDDLES

-654 YSAKFY
+654 YSIKY
-660 TNYDLEKKLRNRQ
+660 YENYDLQEKTRNRQ

-687 LLLEKEITPRSSTIN
+687 LLLEKEITPRSRYVESTR
-702 SNSHEQT
+702 SYDSYEQT

-720 GGIRQKYKVED
+720 GGIRQKSIVKD
-731 SDKKQ
+731 SDK

>member
-89 NYAYVDM
+89 NYAFVDM

-106 FLMDNSS
+106 FLMDNTS

-126 DLITLEDSILSS
+126 DVITLENSILSS

-167 RLYIKNVPVFYLP
+167 RLYVKNVPVFYLP

-213 FIAPADNYDIE
+213 FIAPADDYDIE

-337 EYYGGVYGKYYKEV
+337 EYYGGVYGKYYV
-351 GTEKIGNTDKSRQK
+351 DASQK
-365 SNKNT
+365 TNDNT
-370 LQELPQVQ
+370 LQELPQIQ
-378 FHSYNK
+378 LHSYNK
-384 ELFLENLIYSIDAK
+384 ELFLENLIYSIDTK
-398 AQNLTREEGLS
+398 AQNFTRKEGLN
-409 AKIYDITVPLSYSM
+409 AKIYDINVPISYTK
-423 NILDDYMYVGVDNRT
+423 NILDDYMYVGVENRT
-438 ILSRYEYSNNSNNNL
+438 ILTQYDYSNSLYNNLRYEDGTL
-453 KYENGALLQNITSFK
+453 IQNRTSFI
-468 VGADLIKPYEDYIH
+468 VGTDLIKPYSDYIH
-482 TVSLSAS
+482 TLNLNAS
-489 YDIPENIKEDGDLYG
+489 YDIPENLRKDGDLYN
-504 INVDK
+504 ITVKENQPLK
-509 YVPSKNRGSKSEFL
+509 YDEL
-523 SVFPTYQDSKTINLK
+523 SVFPTLQEQKTIK
-538 LNHSLYDKENLKQF
+538 LSLNQSIYDKDNLKQF

-559 SIMYDSMDEPKL
+559 SILYNSFDEPKF
-571 QDFDNY
+571 QDLDNY
-577 VKINHDFGSISGR
+577 VKINHDYGSLSGK
-590 VTYNMEDD
+590 VVYNMDD
-598 KIVEKSIDNSF
+598 NKVVEGSFDNSLS
-609 TYENFTFTA
+609 YEDLTFSA
-618 GYHNTVSTDNDNN
+618 GYYYTKKTNN
-631 KEFNTRTDLES
+631 EFNTRDDLES

-654 YSAKFY
+654 YSIKY
-660 TNYDLEKKLRNRQ
+660 YENYDLQEKTRNRQ

-687 LLLEKEITPRSSTIN
+687 LLLEKEITPRSRYVESTR
-702 SNSHEQT
+702 SYDSHEQT

-720 GGIRQKYKVED
+720 GGIRQKSIVQN
-731 SDKKQ
+731 SDK

>member
-40 IITATGDV
+40 IITAVGDV

-89 NYAYVDM
+89 NYAFVDM

-106 FLMDNSS
+106 FLMDNTS

-126 DLITLEDSILSS
+126 DVITLENSILSS

-167 RLYIKNVPVFYLP
+167 RLYVKNVPVFYLP

-213 FIAPADNYDIE
+213 FIAPADDYDIE

-259 EFDNYRSKEQLENSE
+259 EFDDYRREEGIINSE
-274 HYGLDIDYERKNIF
+274 HYGLNIDYERKNIF

-337 EYYGGVYGKYYKEV
+337 EYYGGVYGKYYV
-351 GTEKIGNTDKSRQK
+351 DASQK
-365 SNKNT
+365 TNDNT
-370 LQELPQVQ
+370 LQELPQIQ
-378 FHSYNK
+378 LHSYNK
-384 ELFLENLIYSIDAK
+384 ELFLENLIYSIDTK
-398 AQNLTREEGLS
+398 AQNFTRKEGLN
-409 AKIYDITVPLSYSM
+409 AKIYDINVPISYTK
-423 NILDDYMYVGVDNRT
+423 NILDDYMYLGVENRT
-438 ILSRYEYSNNSNNNL
+438 ILTQYDYSNSLYNNLRYEDGTL
-453 KYENGALLQNITSFK
+453 IQNRTSFI
-468 VGADLIKPYEDYIH
+468 VGTDLIKPYSDYIH
-482 TVSLSAS
+482 TLNLNAS
-489 YDIPENIKEDGDLYG
+489 YDIPENLRKDGDLYN
-504 INVDK
+504 ITVKENQPLK
-509 YVPSKNRGSKSEFL
+509 YDEL
-523 SVFPTYQDSKTINLK
+523 SVFPTLQEQKTIK
-538 LNHSLYDKENLKQF
+538 LSLNQSIYDKDNLKQF

-559 SIMYDSMDEPKL
+559 SILYNSFDEPKF
-571 QDFDNY
+571 QDLDNY
-577 VKINHDFGSISGR
+577 VKINHDYGSLSGK
-590 VTYNMEDD
+590 VVYNMDD
-598 KIVEKSIDNSF
+598 NKVVEGSFDNSLS
-609 TYENFTFTA
+609 YEDLTFSA
-618 GYHNTVSTDNDNN
+618 GYYYTKKTNN
-631 KEFNTRTDLES
+631 EFNTRDDLES

-654 YSAKFY
+654 YSIKY
-660 TNYDLEKKLRNRQ
+660 YENYDLQEKTRNRQ

-687 LLLEKEITPRSSTIN
+687 LLLEKEITPRSRYVESTR
-702 SNSHEQT
+702 SYDSHEQT

-720 GGIRQKYKVED
+720 GGIRQKSIVQN
-731 SDKKQ
+731 SDK

>member
-89 NYAYVDM
+89 NYAFVDM

-106 FLMDNSS
+106 FLMDNTS

-126 DLITLEDSILSS
+126 DVITLENSILSS

-167 RLYIKNVPVFYLP
+167 RLYVKNVPVFYLP

-213 FIAPADNYDIE
+213 FIAPADDYDIE

-337 EYYGGVYGKYYKEV
+337 EYYGGVYGKYYV
-351 GTEKIGNTDKSRQK
+351 DASQK
-365 SNKNT
+365 TNDNT
-370 LQELPQVQ
+370 LQELPQIQ
-378 FHSYNK
+378 LHSYNK
-384 ELFLENLIYSIDAK
+384 ELFLENLIYSIDTK
-398 AQNLTREEGLS
+398 AQNFTRKEGLN
-409 AKIYDITVPLSYSM
+409 AKIYDINVPISYTK
-423 NILDDYMYVGVDNRT
+423 NILDDYMYLGVENRT
-438 ILSRYEYSNNSNNNL
+438 ILTQYDYSNSLYNNLRYEDGTL
-453 KYENGALLQNITSFK
+453 IQNRTSFI
-468 VGADLIKPYEDYIH
+468 VGTDLIKPYSDYIH
-482 TVSLSAS
+482 TLNLNAS
-489 YDIPENIKEDGDLYG
+489 YDIPENLRKDGDLYN
-504 INVDK
+504 ITVKENQPLK
-509 YVPSKNRGSKSEFL
+509 YDEL
-523 SVFPTYQDSKTINLK
+523 SVFPTLQEQKTIK
-538 LNHSLYDKENLKQF
+538 LSLNQSIYDKDNLKQF

-559 SIMYDSMDEPKL
+559 SILYNSVDEPKF
-571 QDFDNY
+571 QDLDNY
-577 VKINHDFGSISGR
+577 VKINHDYGSLSGK
-590 VTYNMEDD
+590 VVYNMDD
-598 KIVEKSIDNSF
+598 NKVVEGSFDNSLS
-609 TYENFTFTA
+609 YENLTFSA
-618 GYHNTVSTDNDNN
+618 GYYYTKKTNN
-631 KEFNTRTDLES
+631 EFNTRDDLES

-654 YSAKFY
+654 YSIKY
-660 TNYDLEKKLRNRQ
+660 YENYDLQEKTRNRQ

-720 GGIRQKYKVED
+720 GGIRQKSIVQN
-731 SDKKQ
+731 SDK

>member
-8 LALASFLIQ
+8 LALASLLIQ
-17 VNAQELNTEKLQLV
+17 ANAQELNMEKLQLV

-40 IITATGDV
+40 IITAVGDV

-60 KMIYDK
+60 KMVYDK

-126 DLITLEDSILSS
+126 DLITLENSILSS

-231 QRGYGSYA
+231 KRGYGSYA
-239 NFRYADSPDSMLNVK
+239 NFRYADSPDSMLNLK

-259 EFDNYRSKEQLENSE
+259 EFNNYRREENLENSE

-288 AKNKEHQDGV
+288 STKKEHQDGV

-305 NDIEYITLKEEDDN
+305 NDIEYIILKEDDGN
-319 LWTDK
+319 LGTDK

-337 EYYGGVYGKYYKEV
+337 EYYGGVYGKYYIDASK
-351 GTEKIGNTDKSRQK
+351 K
-365 SNKNT
+365 SNANT

-384 ELFLENLIYSIDAK
+384 ELFLENLIYSIDTK
-398 AQNLTREEGLS
+398 AQNFTRKEGLN
-409 AKIYDITVPLSYSM
+409 AKIYDINVPISYTK
-423 NILDDYMYVGVDNRT
+423 NILDDYMYLGVENRT
-438 ILSRYEYSNNSNNNL
+438 ILTQYDYSNSLYNNLRYEDGTL
-453 KYENGALLQNITSFK
+453 IQNKTSFI
-468 VGADLIKPYEDYIH
+468 VGTDLIKPYSDYIH
-482 TVSLSAS
+482 TVNLNAS
-489 YDIPENIKEDGDLYG
+489 YNIPENLRKDGDLYN
-504 INVDK
+504 ITVKENQPLK
-509 YVPSKNRGSKSEFL
+509 YDEL
-523 SVFPTYQDSKTINLK
+523 SVFPTLQEQKTIK
-538 LNHSLYDKENLKQF
+538 LSLNQSIYDKENLKQF

-559 SIMYDSMDEPKL
+559 SILYNSVDEPKF
-571 QDFDNY
+571 QDLDNY
-577 VKINHDFGSISGR
+577 VKINHDYGSLSGK
-590 VTYNMEDD
+590 VVYNMDD
-598 KIVEKSIDNSF
+598 NKVVEGSFDNSLS
-609 TYENFTFTA
+609 YEDLTFSA
-618 GYHNTVSTDNDNN
+618 GYYYSKKTNN
-631 KEFNTRTDLES
+631 EFNTRDDLES

-654 YSAKFY
+654 YSIKY
-660 TNYDLEKKLRNRQ
+660 YENYDLQENTRNRQ

-687 LLLEKEITPRSSTIN
+687 LLLEKEITPRSRYVESTR
-702 SNSHEQT
+702 SYDSYEQT

-720 GGIRQKYKVED
+720 GGIRQKSIVQN
-731 SDKKQ
+731 SDK

>member
-8 LALASFLIQ
+8 LALASLLIQ
-17 VNAQELNTEKLQLV
+17 ANAQELNMEKLQLV

-40 IITATGDV
+40 IITAVGDV

-60 KMIYDK
+60 KMVYDK
-66 DKEILELFDN
+66 DREILELFDN

-126 DLITLEDSILSS
+126 DLITLENSILSS

-239 NFRYADSPDSMLNVK
+239 NFRYADSPDSMLNLK

-259 EFDNYRSKEQLENSE
+259 EFNNYRREEKLENSE

-288 AKNKEHQDGV
+288 STKKEHQDGV
-298 FTSIRYL
+298 FTSVRYL
-305 NDIEYITLKEEDDN
+305 NDIEYIILKEDDGN
-319 LWTDK
+319 LGTDK

-337 EYYGGVYGKYYKEV
+337 EYYGGVYGKYYIDASK
-351 GTEKIGNTDKSRQK
+351 K
-365 SNKNT
+365 SNANT

-384 ELFLENLIYSIDAK
+384 ELFLENLIYSIDTK
-398 AQNLTREEGLS
+398 AQNFTRKEGLN
-409 AKIYDITVPLSYSM
+409 AKIYDITVPISYTK
-423 NILDDYMYVGVDNRT
+423 NILDDYMYLGVENRT
-438 ILSRYEYSNNSNNNL
+438 ILTQYDYSNSLYNNLRYEDGTL
-453 KYENGALLQNITSFK
+453 IQNRTSFI
-468 VGADLIKPYEDYIH
+468 VGTDLIKPYSDYIH
-482 TVSLSAS
+482 TLNLNAS
-489 YDIPENIKEDGDLYG
+489 YDIPENLRKDGDLYN
-504 INVDK
+504 ITVKENQPLK
-509 YVPSKNRGSKSEFL
+509 YDEL
-523 SVFPTYQDSKTINLK
+523 SVFPTLQEQKTIK
-538 LNHSLYDKENLKQF
+538 LSLNQSIYDKENLKQF

-559 SIMYDSMDEPKL
+559 SILYNSVDEPKF
-571 QDFDNY
+571 QDLDNY
-577 VKINHDFGSISGR
+577 VKINHDYGSLSGK
-590 VTYNMEDD
+590 VVYNMDD
-598 KIVEKSIDNSF
+598 NKVVEGSFDNSLS
-609 TYENFTFTA
+609 YEDLTFSA
-618 GYHNTVSTDNDNN
+618 GYYYSKKTNN
-631 KEFNTRTDLES
+631 EFNTRDDLES

-654 YSAKFY
+654 YSIKY
-660 TNYDLEKKLRNRQ
+660 YENYDLQEKRRNRQ

-687 LLLEKEITPRSSTIN
+687 LLLEKEITPRSRYVQSTR
-702 SNSHEQT
+702 SYDSYEQT

-720 GGIRQKYKVED
+720 GGIRQKSIVQN
-731 SDKKQ
+731 SDK

>member
-89 NYAYVDM
+89 NYAFVDM

-106 FLMDNSS
+106 FLMDNTS

-126 DLITLEDSILSS
+126 DVITLENSILSS

-167 RLYIKNVPVFYLP
+167 RLYVKNVPVFYLP

-213 FIAPADNYDIE
+213 FIAPADDYDIE

-337 EYYGGVYGKYYKEV
+337 EYYGGVYGKYYVDASK
-351 GTEKIGNTDKSRQK
+351 K
-365 SNKNT
+365 SNDNT

-384 ELFLENLIYSIDAK
+384 ELFLENLIYSIDTK
-398 AQNLTREEGLS
+398 AQNFTRKEGLN
-409 AKIYDITVPLSYSM
+409 AKIYDITVPISYTK
-423 NILDDYMYVGVDNRT
+423 NILDDYMYLGVENRT
-438 ILSRYEYSNNSNNNL
+438 ILTQYDYSNSLYNNLRYEDGTL
-453 KYENGALLQNITSFK
+453 IQNRTSFI
-468 VGADLIKPYEDYIH
+468 VGTDLIKPYSDYIH
-482 TVSLSAS
+482 TLNLNAS
-489 YDIPENIKEDGDLYG
+489 YDIPENLRKDGDLYN
-504 INVDK
+504 ITVKENQPLK
-509 YVPSKNRGSKSEFL
+509 YNEL
-523 SVFPTYQDSKTINLK
+523 SVFPTLQEQKTIK
-538 LNHSLYDKENLKQF
+538 LSLNQSIYDKDNLKQF

-559 SIMYDSMDEPKL
+559 SILYNSFDEPKF
-571 QDFDNY
+571 QDLDNY
-577 VKINHDFGSISGR
+577 VKINHDYGSLSGK
-590 VTYNMEDD
+590 VVYNMDD
-598 KIVEKSIDNSF
+598 NKVVEGSFDNSLS
-609 TYENFTFTA
+609 YENLTFSA
-618 GYHNTVSTDNDNN
+618 GYYYTKKTNN
-631 KEFNTRTDLES
+631 EFNTRDDLES

-654 YSAKFY
+654 YSIKY
-660 TNYDLEKKLRNRQ
+660 YENYDLQEKTRNRQ

-687 LLLEKEITPRSSTIN
+687 LLLEKEITPRSRYVESTR
-702 SNSHEQT
+702 SYDSHEQT

-720 GGIRQKYKVED
+720 GGIRQKSIVKD
-731 SDKKQ
+731 SDK

>member
-89 NYAYVDM
+89 NYAFVDM

-106 FLMDNSS
+106 FLMDNTS

-126 DLITLEDSILSS
+126 DVITLENSILSS

-167 RLYIKNVPVFYLP
+167 RLYVKNVPVFYLP

-213 FIAPADNYDIE
+213 FIAPADDYDIE

-337 EYYGGVYGKYYKEV
+337 EYYGGVYGKYYV
-351 GTEKIGNTDKSRQK
+351 DASQK
-365 SNKNT
+365 TNDNT
-370 LQELPQVQ
+370 LQELPQIQ
-378 FHSYNK
+378 LHSYNK
-384 ELFLENLIYSIDAK
+384 ELFLENLIYSIDTK
-398 AQNLTREEGLS
+398 AQNFTRKEGLN
-409 AKIYDITVPLSYSM
+409 AKIYDINVPISYTK
-423 NILDDYMYVGVDNRT
+423 NILDDYMYVGVENRT
-438 ILSRYEYSNNSNNNL
+438 ILTQYDYSNSLYNNLRYEDGTL
-453 KYENGALLQNITSFK
+453 IQNRTSFI
-468 VGADLIKPYEDYIH
+468 VGTDLLKPYSEYIH
-482 TVSLSAS
+482 TLNLNAS
-489 YDIPENIKEDGDLYG
+489 YDIPENLRKDGDLYN
-504 INVDK
+504 ITVKENQPLK
-509 YVPSKNRGSKSEFL
+509 YNEL
-523 SVFPTYQDSKTINLK
+523 SVFPTLQEQKTIK
-538 LNHSLYDKENLKQF
+538 LSLNQSIYDKDNLKQF

-559 SIMYDSMDEPKL
+559 SILYNSFDEPKF
-571 QDFDNY
+571 QDLDNY
-577 VKINHDFGSISGR
+577 VKINHDYGSLSGK
-590 VTYNMEDD
+590 VVYNMDD
-598 KIVEKSIDNSF
+598 NKVVEGSFDNSLS
-609 TYENFTFTA
+609 YENLTFSA
-618 GYHNTVSTDNDNN
+618 GYYYTKKTNN
-631 KEFNTRTDLES
+631 EFNTRDDLES

-654 YSAKFY
+654 YSIKY
-660 TNYDLEKKLRNRQ
+660 YENYDLQEKTRNRQ

-687 LLLEKEITPRSSTIN
+687 LLLEKEITPRSRYVESTR
-702 SNSHEQT
+702 SYDSHEQT

-720 GGIRQKYKVED
+720 GGIRQKSIVKD
-731 SDKKQ
+731 SDK

>member
-8 LALASFLIQ
+8 LALASLLIQ
-17 VNAQELNTEKLQLV
+17 ANAQELNMEKLQLV

-40 IITATGDV
+40 IITAVGDV

-60 KMIYDK
+60 KMVYDK
-66 DKEILELFDN
+66 DREILELFDN

-106 FLMDNSS
+106 FLMDNTS

-126 DLITLEDSILSS
+126 DVITLENSILSS

-167 RLYIKNVPVFYLP
+167 RLYIKNVPIFYLP

-259 EFDNYRSKEQLENSE
+259 EFNNYRREEKLENSE
-274 HYGLDIDYERKNIF
+274 HYGLDIDYERKNVF

-305 NDIEYITLKEEDDN
+305 NDIEYITLKEEDDYN
-319 LWTDK
+319 LGTDK
-324 KVESKVNYFYNTP
+324 KIESKVNYFYNTP
-337 EYYGGVYGKYYKEV
+337 EYYGGVYGKYYV
-351 GTEKIGNTDKSRQK
+351 DASQK
-365 SNKNT
+365 TNDNT
-370 LQELPQVQ
+370 LQELPQIQ
-378 FHSYNK
+378 LHSYNK
-384 ELFLENLIYSIDAK
+384 ELFLENLIYSIDTK
-398 AQNLTREEGLS
+398 AQNFTRKEGLN
-409 AKIYDITVPLSYSM
+409 AKIYDINVPISYTK
-423 NILDDYMYVGVDNRT
+423 NILDDYMYLGVENKT
-438 ILSRYEYSNNSNNNL
+438 ILTQYDYSNSLYNNL
-453 KYENGALLQNITSFK
+453 RYENGTLIQNTTSFI
-468 VGADLIKPYEDYIH
+468 VGTDLIKPYNDYIH
-482 TVSLSAS
+482 TLNLNAS
-489 YDIPENIKEDGDLYG
+489 YDIPENLRKDGDLYN
-504 INVDK
+504 ITVKENQPLK
-509 YVPSKNRGSKSEFL
+509 YNEL
-523 SVFPTYQDSKTINLK
+523 SVFPTLQEQKTIK
-538 LNHSLYDKENLKQF
+538 LSLNQSIYDKDNLKQF

-559 SIMYDSMDEPKL
+559 SILYNSFDEPKF
-571 QDFDNY
+571 QDLDNY
-577 VKINHDFGSISGR
+577 VKINHDYGSLSGK
-590 VTYNMEDD
+590 VVYNMDD
-598 KIVEKSIDNSF
+598 NKVVEGSFDNSLS
-609 TYENFTFTA
+609 YEDLTFSA
-618 GYHNTVSTDNDNN
+618 GYYYSKKTNN
-631 KEFNTRTDLES
+631 EFNTRDDLES

-654 YSAKFY
+654 YSIKY
-660 TNYDLEKKLRNRQ
+660 YENYDLQENTRNRQ

-687 LLLEKEITPRSSTIN
+687 LLLEKEITPRSRYVESTR
-702 SNSHEQT
+702 SYDSYEQT

-720 GGIRQKYKVED
+720 GGIRQKSIVQN
-731 SDKKQ
+731 SDK

>member
-8 LALASFLIQ
+8 LALASLLIQ
-17 VNAQELNTEKLQLV
+17 ANAEELNMEKLQLV

-40 IITATGDV
+40 IITAVGDV

-60 KMIYDK
+60 KMVYDK
-66 DKEILELFDN
+66 DREILELFDN

-126 DLITLEDSILSS
+126 DLITLENSILSS

-159 MWMNTYNP
+159 MWINTYNP

-195 LPTMGYSS
+195 LPTIGYSS

-239 NFRYADSPDSMLNVK
+239 NFRYADSPDSMLNLK

-259 EFDNYRSKEQLENSE
+259 EFNNYRREEKLENSE

-288 AKNKEHQDGV
+288 STKKEHQDGV
-298 FTSIRYL
+298 FTSVRYL
-305 NDIEYITLKEEDDN
+305 NDIEYIILKEDDGN
-319 LWTDK
+319 LGTDK

-337 EYYGGVYGKYYKEV
+337 EYYGGVYGKYYIDASK
-351 GTEKIGNTDKSRQK
+351 K
-365 SNKNT
+365 SNANT

-384 ELFLENLIYSIDAK
+384 ELFLENLIYSIDTK
-398 AQNLTREEGLS
+398 AQNFTRKEGLN
-409 AKIYDITVPLSYSM
+409 AKIYDITVPISYTK
-423 NILDDYMYVGVDNRT
+423 NILDDYMYLGVENRT
-438 ILSRYEYSNNSNNNL
+438 ILTQYDYSNSLYNNLRYEDGTL
-453 KYENGALLQNITSFK
+453 IQNRTSFI
-468 VGADLIKPYEDYIH
+468 VGTDLIKPYNDYIH
-482 TVSLSAS
+482 TLNLNAS
-489 YDIPENIKEDGDLYG
+489 YDIPENLRKDGDLYN
-504 INVDK
+504 ITVKENQPLK
-509 YVPSKNRGSKSEFL
+509 YDEL
-523 SVFPTYQDSKTINLK
+523 SVFPTLQEQKTIK
-538 LNHSLYDKENLKQF
+538 LSLNQSIYDKENLKQF

-559 SIMYDSMDEPKL
+559 SILYNSVDEPKF
-571 QDFDNY
+571 QDLDNY
-577 VKINHDFGSISGR
+577 VKINHDYGSLSGK
-590 VTYNMEDD
+590 VVYNMDD
-598 KIVEKSIDNSF
+598 NKVVEGSFDNSLS
-609 TYENFTFTA
+609 YEDLTFSA
-618 GYHNTVSTDNDNN
+618 GYYYSKKTNN
-631 KEFNTRTDLES
+631 EFNTRDDLES

-654 YSAKFY
+654 YSIKY
-660 TNYDLEKKLRNRQ
+660 YENYDLQQKTRNRQ

-687 LLLEKEITPRSSTIN
+687 LLLEKEITPRSRYVQSTR
-702 SNSHEQT
+702 SYDSYEQT

-720 GGIRQKYKVED
+720 GGIRQKSIVQN
-731 SDKKQ
+731 SDK

>member
-8 LALASFLIQ
+8 LALASLLIQ
-17 VNAQELNTEKLQLV
+17 ANAQELNMEKLQLV

-40 IITATGDV
+40 IITAVGDV

-60 KMIYDK
+60 KMVYDK
-66 DKEILELFDN
+66 DREILELFDN

-126 DLITLEDSILSS
+126 DLITLENSILSS

-239 NFRYADSPDSMLNVK
+239 NFRYADSPDSMLNLK

-259 EFDNYRSKEQLENSE
+259 EFNNYRREEKLENSE

-288 AKNKEHQDGV
+288 STKKEYQDGV

-305 NDIEYITLKEEDDN
+305 NDIEYIILKEDDGN
-319 LWTDK
+319 LGTDK

-337 EYYGGVYGKYYKEV
+337 EYYGGVYGKYYIDASK
-351 GTEKIGNTDKSRQK
+351 K
-365 SNKNT
+365 SNANT

-384 ELFLENLIYSIDAK
+384 ELFLENLIYSIDTK
-398 AQNLTREEGLS
+398 AQNFTRKEGLN
-409 AKIYDITVPLSYSM
+409 AKIYDITVPISYTK
-423 NILDDYMYVGVDNRT
+423 NILDDYMYLGVENRT
-438 ILSRYEYSNNSNNNL
+438 ILTQYDYSNSLYNNLRYEDGTL
-453 KYENGALLQNITSFK
+453 IQNRTSFI
-468 VGADLIKPYEDYIH
+468 VGTDLIKPYSDYIH
-482 TVSLSAS
+482 TLNLNAS
-489 YDIPENIKEDGDLYG
+489 YDIPENLRKDGDLYN
-504 INVDK
+504 ITVKENQPLK
-509 YVPSKNRGSKSEFL
+509 YDEL
-523 SVFPTYQDSKTINLK
+523 SVFPTLQEQKTIK
-538 LNHSLYDKENLKQF
+538 LSLNQSIYDKENLKQF

-559 SIMYDSMDEPKL
+559 SILYNSVDEPKF
-571 QDFDNY
+571 QDLDNY
-577 VKINHDFGSISGR
+577 VKINHDYGSLSGK
-590 VTYNMEDD
+590 VVYNMDD
-598 KIVEKSIDNSF
+598 NKVVEGSFDNSLS
-609 TYENFTFTA
+609 YEDLTFSA
-618 GYHNTVSTDNDNN
+618 GYYYSKKTNN
-631 KEFNTRTDLES
+631 EFNTRDDLES

-654 YSAKFY
+654 YSIKY
-660 TNYDLEKKLRNRQ
+660 YENYDLQEKTRNRQ

-687 LLLEKEITPRSSTIN
+687 LLLEKEITPRSRYVESTR
-702 SNSHEQT
+702 SYDSYEQT

-720 GGIRQKYKVED
+720 GGIRQKYIVQN
-731 SDKKQ
+731 SDK

>member
-8 LALASFLIQ
+8 LALASLLIQ
-17 VNAQELNTEKLQLV
+17 ANAEELNMEKLQLV

-40 IITATGDV
+40 IITAVGDV

-60 KMIYDK
+60 KMVYDK
-66 DKEILELFDN
+66 DREILELFDN

-126 DLITLEDSILSS
+126 DLITLENSILSS

-195 LPTMGYSS
+195 LPTIGYSS

-239 NFRYADSPDSMLNVK
+239 NFRYADSPDSMLKIK

-259 EFDNYRSKEQLENSE
+259 EYDDYRREEGIINSE
-274 HYGLDIDYERKNIF
+274 HYGLNIDYERKNIF
-288 AKNKEHQDGV
+288 ATKRDHQDGV
-298 FTSIRYL
+298 FSSVTYL
-305 NDIEYITLKEEDDN
+305 NDVEYITLNEDDN
-319 LWTDK
+319 LGTNK

-351 GTEKIGNTDKSRQK
+351 GTEKIGNTDKYRQK

-398 AQNLTREEGLS
+398 AQNFTRKEGLN

-453 KYENGALLQNITSFK
+453 KYENGTLLQNITSFK

>member
-89 NYAYVDM
+89 NYAFVDM

-106 FLMDNSS
+106 FLMDNTS

-126 DLITLEDSILSS
+126 DVITLENSILSS

-167 RLYIKNVPVFYLP
+167 RLYVKNVPVFYLP

-213 FIAPADNYDIE
+213 FIAPADDYDIE

-337 EYYGGVYGKYYKEV
+337 EYYGGVYGKYYV
-351 GTEKIGNTDKSRQK
+351 DASQK
-365 SNKNT
+365 TNDNT
-370 LQELPQVQ
+370 LQELPQIQ
-378 FHSYNK
+378 LHSYNK
-384 ELFLENLIYSIDAK
+384 ELFLENLIYSIDTK
-398 AQNLTREEGLS
+398 AQNFTRKEGLN
-409 AKIYDITVPLSYSM
+409 AKIYDINVPISYTK
-423 NILDDYMYVGVDNRT
+423 NILDDYMYVGVENRT
-438 ILSRYEYSNNSNNNL
+438 ILTQYDYSNSLYNNLRYEDGTL
-453 KYENGALLQNITSFK
+453 IQNRTSFI
-468 VGADLIKPYEDYIH
+468 VGTDLLKPYSDYIH
-482 TVSLSAS
+482 TLNLNAS
-489 YDIPENIKEDGDLYG
+489 YDIPENLRKDGDLYN
-504 INVDK
+504 ITVKENQPLK
-509 YVPSKNRGSKSEFL
+509 YNEL
-523 SVFPTYQDSKTINLK
+523 SVFPTLQEQKTIK
-538 LNHSLYDKENLKQF
+538 LSLNQSIYDKDNLKQF

-559 SIMYDSMDEPKL
+559 SILYNSFDEPKF
-571 QDFDNY
+571 QDLDNY
-577 VKINHDFGSISGR
+577 VKINHDYGSLSGK
-590 VTYNMEDD
+590 VVYNMDD
-598 KIVEKSIDNSF
+598 NKVVEGSFDNSLS
-609 TYENFTFTA
+609 YENLTFSA
-618 GYHNTVSTDNDNN
+618 GYYYTKKTNN
-631 KEFNTRTDLES
+631 EFNTRDDLES

-654 YSAKFY
+654 YSIKY
-660 TNYDLEKKLRNRQ
+660 YENYDLQEKTRNRQ

-720 GGIRQKYKVED
+720 GGIRQKSIVQN
-731 SDKKQ
+731 SDK

>member
-89 NYAYVDM
+89 NYAFVDM

-106 FLMDNSS
+106 FLMDNTS

-126 DLITLEDSILSS
+126 DVITLENSILSS

-167 RLYIKNVPVFYLP
+167 RLYVKNVPVFYLP

-213 FIAPADNYDIE
+213 FIAPADDYDIE

-337 EYYGGVYGKYYKEV
+337 EYYGGVYGKYYV
-351 GTEKIGNTDKSRQK
+351 DASQK
-365 SNKNT
+365 TNDNT
-370 LQELPQVQ
+370 LQELPQIQ
-378 FHSYNK
+378 LHSYNK
-384 ELFLENLIYSIDAK
+384 ELFLENLIYSIDTK
-398 AQNLTREEGLS
+398 AQNFTRKEGLN
-409 AKIYDITVPLSYSM
+409 AKIYDINVPISYIK
-423 NILDDYMYVGVDNRT
+423 NILDDYMYLGVENRT
-438 ILSRYEYSNNSNNNL
+438 ILTQYDYSNSLYNNLRYEDGTL
-453 KYENGALLQNITSFK
+453 IQNRTSFI
-468 VGADLIKPYEDYIH
+468 VGTDLIKPYSDYIH
-482 TVSLSAS
+482 TLNLNAS
-489 YDIPENIKEDGDLYG
+489 YDIPENLRKDGDLYN
-504 INVDK
+504 ITVKENQPLK
-509 YVPSKNRGSKSEFL
+509 YNEL
-523 SVFPTYQDSKTINLK
+523 SVFPTLQEQKTIK
-538 LNHSLYDKENLKQF
+538 LSLNQSIYDKDNLKQF

-559 SIMYDSMDEPKL
+559 SILYNSFDEPKF
-571 QDFDNY
+571 QDLDNY
-577 VKINHDFGSISGR
+577 VKINHDYGSLSGK
-590 VTYNMEDD
+590 VVYNMDD
-598 KIVEKSIDNSF
+598 NKVVEGSFDNSLS
-609 TYENFTFTA
+609 YENLTFSA
-618 GYHNTVSTDNDNN
+618 GYYYTKKTNN
-631 KEFNTRTDLES
+631 EFNTRDDLES

-654 YSAKFY
+654 YSIKY
-660 TNYDLEKKLRNRQ
+660 YENYDLQEKTRNRQ

-687 LLLEKEITPRSSTIN
+687 LLLEKEITPRSRYVESTR
-702 SNSHEQT
+702 SYDSHEQT

-720 GGIRQKYKVED
+720 GGIRQKSIVQN
-731 SDKKQ
+731 SDK

>member
-17 VNAQELNTEKLQLV
+17 ANAQELNTEKLQLV

-40 IITATGDV
+40 IITAAGDV

-60 KMIYDK
+60 KMVYDK

-89 NYAYVDM
+89 NYAFVDM

-106 FLMDNSS
+106 FLMDNTS

-126 DLITLEDSILSS
+126 DVITLENSILSS

-167 RLYIKNVPVFYLP
+167 RLYVKNVPVFYLP

-213 FIAPADNYDIE
+213 FIAPADDYDIE

-337 EYYGGVYGKYYKEV
+337 EYYGGVYGKYYV
-351 GTEKIGNTDKSRQK
+351 DASQK
-365 SNKNT
+365 TNDNT
-370 LQELPQVQ
+370 LQELPQIQ
-378 FHSYNK
+378 LHSYNK
-384 ELFLENLIYSIDAK
+384 ELFLENLIYSIDTK
-398 AQNLTREEGLS
+398 AQNFTRKEGLN
-409 AKIYDITVPLSYSM
+409 AKIYDINVPISYTK
-423 NILDDYMYVGVDNRT
+423 NILDDYMYLGVENRT
-438 ILSRYEYSNNSNNNL
+438 ILTQYDYSNSLYNNLRYEDGTL
-453 KYENGALLQNITSFK
+453 IQNRTSFI
-468 VGADLIKPYEDYIH
+468 VGTDLIKPYSDYIH
-482 TVSLSAS
+482 TLNLNAS
-489 YDIPENIKEDGDLYG
+489 YDIPENLRKDGDLYN
-504 INVDK
+504 ITVKENQPLK
-509 YVPSKNRGSKSEFL
+509 YDEL
-523 SVFPTYQDSKTINLK
+523 SVFPTLQEQKTIK
-538 LNHSLYDKENLKQF
+538 LSLNQSIYDKDNLKQF

-559 SIMYDSMDEPKL
+559 SILYNSFDEPKF
-571 QDFDNY
+571 QDLDNY
-577 VKINHDFGSISGR
+577 VKINHDYGSLSGK
-590 VTYNMEDD
+590 VVYNMDD
-598 KIVEKSIDNSF
+598 NKVVEGSFDNSLS
-609 TYENFTFTA
+609 YENLTFSA
-618 GYHNTVSTDNDNN
+618 GYYYTKKTNN
-631 KEFNTRTDLES
+631 EFNTRDDLES

-654 YSAKFY
+654 YSIKY
-660 TNYDLEKKLRNRQ
+660 YENYDLQEKTRNRQ

-687 LLLEKEITPRSSTIN
+687 LLLEKEITPRSRYVESTR
-702 SNSHEQT
+702 SYDSHEQT

-720 GGIRQKYKVED
+720 GGIRQKSIVQN
-731 SDKKQ
+731 SDK

>member
-8 LALASFLIQ
+8 LALASLLIQ
-17 VNAQELNTEKLQLV
+17 ANAQELNMEKLQLV

-40 IITATGDV
+40 IITAVGDV

-60 KMIYDK
+60 KMVYDK
-66 DKEILELFDN
+66 DREILELFDN

-126 DLITLEDSILSS
+126 DLITLENSILSS

-239 NFRYADSPDSMLNVK
+239 NFRYADSPDSMLNLK

-259 EFDNYRSKEQLENSE
+259 EFNNYRREEKLENSE

-288 AKNKEHQDGV
+288 STKKEHQDGV

-305 NDIEYITLKEEDDN
+305 NDIEYIILKEDDGN
-319 LWTDK
+319 LGTDK

-337 EYYGGVYGKYYKEV
+337 EYYGGVYGKYYIDASK
-351 GTEKIGNTDKSRQK
+351 K
-365 SNKNT
+365 SNANT

-384 ELFLENLIYSIDAK
+384 ELFLENLIYSIDTK
-398 AQNLTREEGLS
+398 AQNFTRKEGLN
-409 AKIYDITVPLSYSM
+409 AKIYDITVPISYTK
-423 NILDDYMYVGVDNRT
+423 NILDDYMYLGVENRT
-438 ILSRYEYSNNSNNNL
+438 ILTQYDYSNSLYNNLRYEDGTL
-453 KYENGALLQNITSFK
+453 IQNRTSFI
-468 VGADLIKPYEDYIH
+468 VGTDLIKPYSDYIH
-482 TVSLSAS
+482 TLNLNAS
-489 YDIPENIKEDGDLYG
+489 YDIPENLRKDGDLYN
-504 INVDK
+504 ITVKENQPLK
-509 YVPSKNRGSKSEFL
+509 YDEL
-523 SVFPTYQDSKTINLK
+523 SVFPTLQEQKTIK
-538 LNHSLYDKENLKQF
+538 LSLNQSIYDKENLKQF

-559 SIMYDSMDEPKL
+559 SILYNSVDEPKF
-571 QDFDNY
+571 QDLDNY
-577 VKINHDFGSISGR
+577 VKINHDYGSLSGK
-590 VTYNMEDD
+590 VVYNMDD
-598 KIVEKSIDNSF
+598 NKVVEGSFDNSLS
-609 TYENFTFTA
+609 YEDLTFSA
-618 GYHNTVSTDNDNN
+618 GYYYSKKTNN
-631 KEFNTRTDLES
+631 EFNTRDDLES

-654 YSAKFY
+654 YSIKY
-660 TNYDLEKKLRNRQ
+660 YENYDLQEKRRSRQ

-687 LLLEKEITPRSSTIN
+687 LLLEKEITPRSRYVQSTR
-702 SNSHEQT
+702 SYDSYEQT

-731 SDKKQ
+731 SDK

>member
-8 LALASFLIQ
+8 LALASLLIQ
-17 VNAQELNTEKLQLV
+17 ANAEELNMEKLQLV

-40 IITATGDV
+40 IITAVGDV

-60 KMIYDK
+60 KMVYDK
-66 DKEILELFDN
+66 DREILELFDN

-106 FLMDNSS
+106 FLMDNTS

-126 DLITLEDSILSS
+126 DLITLENSILSS

-239 NFRYADSPDSMLNVK
+239 NFRYADSPDSMLNLK

-259 EFDNYRSKEQLENSE
+259 EFNNYRREEKLENSE

-288 AKNKEHQDGV
+288 STKKEHQDGV
-298 FTSIRYL
+298 FTSVRYL
-305 NDIEYITLKEEDDN
+305 NDIEYIILKEDDGN
-319 LWTDK
+319 LGTDK

-337 EYYGGVYGKYYKEV
+337 EYYGGVYGKYYIDASK
-351 GTEKIGNTDKSRQK
+351 K
-365 SNKNT
+365 SNANT

-384 ELFLENLIYSIDAK
+384 ELFLENLIYSIDTK
-398 AQNLTREEGLS
+398 AQNFTRKEGLN
-409 AKIYDITVPLSYSM
+409 AKIYDITVPISYTK
-423 NILDDYMYVGVDNRT
+423 NILDDYMYLGVENRT
-438 ILSRYEYSNNSNNNL
+438 ILTQYDYSNSLYNNLRYEDGTL
-453 KYENGALLQNITSFK
+453 IQNRTSFI
-468 VGADLIKPYEDYIH
+468 VGTDLIKPYSDYIH
-482 TVSLSAS
+482 TLNLNAS
-489 YDIPENIKEDGDLYG
+489 YDIPENLRKDGDLYN
-504 INVDK
+504 ITVKENQPLK
-509 YVPSKNRGSKSEFL
+509 YDEL
-523 SVFPTYQDSKTINLK
+523 SVFPTLQEQKTIK
-538 LNHSLYDKENLKQF
+538 LSLNQSIYDKENLKQF

-559 SIMYDSMDEPKL
+559 SILYNSVDEPKF
-571 QDFDNY
+571 QDLDNY
-577 VKINHDFGSISGR
+577 IKINHDYGSLSGK
-590 VTYNMEDD
+590 VVYNMDD
-598 KIVEKSIDNSF
+598 NKVVEGSFDNSLS
-609 TYENFTFTA
+609 YEDLTFSA
-618 GYHNTVSTDNDNN
+618 GYYYSKKTNN
-631 KEFNTRTDLES
+631 EFNTRDDLES

-654 YSAKFY
+654 YSIKY
-660 TNYDLEKKLRNRQ
+660 YENYDLQEKTRNRQ

-687 LLLEKEITPRSSTIN
+687 LLLEKEITPRSRYVESTR
-702 SNSHEQT
+702 SYDSYEQT

-720 GGIRQKYKVED
+720 GGIRQKSIVQN
-731 SDKKQ
+731 SDK

>member
-106 FLMDNSS
+106 FLMDNTS

-126 DLITLEDSILSS
+126 DLITLENSILSS

-167 RLYIKNVPVFYLP
+167 RLYVKNVPVFYLP

-213 FIAPADNYDIE
+213 FIAPADDYDIE

-337 EYYGGVYGKYYKEV
+337 EYYGGVYGKYYV
-351 GTEKIGNTDKSRQK
+351 DASQK
-365 SNKNT
+365 TNDNT
-370 LQELPQVQ
+370 LQELPQIQ
-378 FHSYNK
+378 LHSYNK
-384 ELFLENLIYSIDAK
+384 ELFLENLIYSIDTK
-398 AQNLTREEGLS
+398 AQNFTRKEGLN
-409 AKIYDITVPLSYSM
+409 AKIYDITVPISYTK
-423 NILDDYMYVGVDNRT
+423 NILDDYMYLGVENRT
-438 ILSRYEYSNNSNNNL
+438 ILTQYDYSNSLYNNLRYEDGTL
-453 KYENGALLQNITSFK
+453 IQNRTSFI
-468 VGADLIKPYEDYIH
+468 VGTDLLKPYSDYIH
-482 TVSLSAS
+482 TLNLNAS
-489 YDIPENIKEDGDLYG
+489 YDIPENLRKDGDLYN
-504 INVDK
+504 ITVKENQPLK
-509 YVPSKNRGSKSEFL
+509 YDEL
-523 SVFPTYQDSKTINLK
+523 SVFPTLQEQKTIK
-538 LNHSLYDKENLKQF
+538 LSLNQSIYDKENLKQF

-559 SIMYDSMDEPKL
+559 SILYNSLDEPKF
-571 QDFDNY
+571 QDLDNY
-577 VKINHDFGSISGR
+577 VKINHDYGSLSGK
-590 VTYNMEDD
+590 VVYNMDD
-598 KIVEKSIDNSF
+598 NKVVEGSFDNSLS
-609 TYENFTFTA
+609 YENLTFSA
-618 GYHNTVSTDNDNN
+618 GYYYTKKTNN
-631 KEFNTRTDLES
+631 EFNTRDDLES

-654 YSAKFY
+654 YSIKY
-660 TNYDLEKKLRNRQ
+660 YENYDLQEKTRNRQ

-687 LLLEKEITPRSSTIN
+687 LLLEKEITPRSRYVESTR
-702 SNSHEQT
+702 SYDSHEQT

-720 GGIRQKYKVED
+720 GGIRQKSIVQN
-731 SDKKQ
+731 SDK

>member
-8 LALASFLIQ
+8 LALASLLIQ
-17 VNAQELNTEKLQLV
+17 ANAQELNMEKLQLV

-40 IITATGDV
+40 IITAVGDV

-60 KMIYDK
+60 KMVYDK
-66 DKEILELFDN
+66 DREILELFDN

-126 DLITLEDSILSS
+126 DLITLENSILSS

-239 NFRYADSPDSMLNVK
+239 NFRYADSPDSMLNLK

-259 EFDNYRSKEQLENSE
+259 EFNNYRIEEKLENSE

-288 AKNKEHQDGV
+288 STKKEHQDGV
-298 FTSIRYL
+298 FTSVRYL
-305 NDIEYITLKEEDDN
+305 NDIEYIILKEDDDN
-319 LWTDK
+319 LGTDK

-337 EYYGGVYGKYYKEV
+337 EYYGGVYGKYYIDASK
-351 GTEKIGNTDKSRQK
+351 K
-365 SNKNT
+365 SNANT

-384 ELFLENLIYSIDAK
+384 ELFLENLIYSIDTK
-398 AQNLTREEGLS
+398 AQNFTRKEGLN
-409 AKIYDITVPLSYSM
+409 AKIYDITVPISYTK
-423 NILDDYMYVGVDNRT
+423 NILDDYMYLGVENRT
-438 ILSRYEYSNNSNNNL
+438 ILTQYDYSNSLHNNLRYEDGTL
-453 KYENGALLQNITSFK
+453 IQNRTSFI
-468 VGADLIKPYEDYIH
+468 VGTDLIKPYSDYIH
-482 TVSLSAS
+482 TLNLNAS
-489 YDIPENIKEDGDLYG
+489 YDIPENLRKDGDLYN
-504 INVDK
+504 ITVKENQPLK
-509 YVPSKNRGSKSEFL
+509 YDEL
-523 SVFPTYQDSKTINLK
+523 SVFPTLQEQKTIK
-538 LNHSLYDKENLKQF
+538 LSLNQSIYDKENLKQF

-559 SIMYDSMDEPKL
+559 SILYNSVDEPKF
-571 QDFDNY
+571 QDLDNY
-577 VKINHDFGSISGR
+577 VKINHDYGSLSGK
-590 VTYNMEDD
+590 VVYNMDD
-598 KIVEKSIDNSF
+598 NKVVEGSFDNSLS
-609 TYENFTFTA
+609 YEDLTFSA
-618 GYHNTVSTDNDNN
+618 GYYYSKKTNN
-631 KEFNTRTDLES
+631 EFNTRDDLES

-654 YSAKFY
+654 YSIKY
-660 TNYDLEKKLRNRQ
+660 YENYDLQEKTRNRQ

-687 LLLEKEITPRSSTIN
+687 LLLEKEITPRSRYVDSTR
-702 SNSHEQT
+702 SYDSYEQT

-720 GGIRQKYKVED
+720 GGIRQKSIVQN
-731 SDKKQ
+731 SDK

>member
-8 LALASFLIQ
+8 LALASLLIQ
-17 VNAQELNTEKLQLV
+17 ANAQELNMEKLQLV

-40 IITATGDV
+40 IITAVGDV

-60 KMIYDK
+60 KMVYDK
-66 DKEILELFDN
+66 DREILELFDN

-126 DLITLEDSILSS
+126 DLITLENSILSS

-239 NFRYADSPDSMLNVK
+239 NFRYADSPDSMLNLK

-259 EFDNYRSKEQLENSE
+259 EFNNYRREEKLENSE

-288 AKNKEHQDGV
+288 STKKEHQDGV
-298 FTSIRYL
+298 FTSVRYL
-305 NDIEYITLKEEDDN
+305 NDIEYIILKEDDGN
-319 LWTDK
+319 LGTDK

-337 EYYGGVYGKYYKEV
+337 EYYGGVYGKYYIDASK
-351 GTEKIGNTDKSRQK
+351 K
-365 SNKNT
+365 SNANT

-384 ELFLENLIYSIDAK
+384 ELFLENLIYSIDTK
-398 AQNLTREEGLS
+398 AQNFTRKEGLN
-409 AKIYDITVPLSYSM
+409 AKIYDITVPISYTK
-423 NILDDYMYVGVDNRT
+423 NILDDYMYLGVENRT
-438 ILSRYEYSNNSNNNL
+438 ILTQYDYSNSLYNNLRYEDGTL
-453 KYENGALLQNITSFK
+453 IQNRTSFI
-468 VGADLIKPYEDYIH
+468 VGTDLIKPYSDYIH
-482 TVSLSAS
+482 TLNLNAS
-489 YDIPENIKEDGDLYG
+489 YDIPENLRKDGDLYN
-504 INVDK
+504 ITVKENQPLK
-509 YVPSKNRGSKSEFL
+509 YDEL
-523 SVFPTYQDSKTINLK
+523 SVFPTLQEQKTIK
-538 LNHSLYDKENLKQF
+538 LSLNQSIYDKENLKQF

-559 SIMYDSMDEPKL
+559 SILYNSVDEPKF
-571 QDFDNY
+571 QDLDNY
-577 VKINHDFGSISGR
+577 VKINHDYGSLSGK
-590 VTYNMEDD
+590 VVYNMDD
-598 KIVEKSIDNSF
+598 NKVVEGSFDNSLS
-609 TYENFTFTA
+609 YEDLTFSA
-618 GYHNTVSTDNDNN
+618 GYYYSKKTNN
-631 KEFNTRTDLES
+631 EFNTRDDLES

-654 YSAKFY
+654 YSIKY
-660 TNYDLEKKLRNRQ
+660 YENYDLQEKTRNRQ

-687 LLLEKEITPRSSTIN
+687 LLLEKEITPRSRYVESTR
-702 SNSHEQT
+702 SYDSYEQT

-720 GGIRQKYKVED
+720 GGIRQKSIVQN
-731 SDKKQ
+731 SDK

>member
-17 VNAQELNTEKLQLV
+17 VNAQELNTERLQLV

-40 IITATGDV
+40 IITAIGDV

-60 KMIYDK
+60 KMVYDK

-89 NYAYVDM
+89 NYAFVDM

-106 FLMDNSS
+106 FLMDNTS

-126 DLITLEDSILSS
+126 DVITLENSILSS

-167 RLYIKNVPVFYLP
+167 RLYVKNVPVFYLP

-213 FIAPADNYDIE
+213 FIAPADDYDIE

-305 NDIEYITLKEEDDN
+305 NDIEYITLKEEDDYN
-319 LWTDK
+319 LGTDK
-324 KVESKVNYFYNTP
+324 KIESKVNYFYNTP
-337 EYYGGVYGKYYKEV
+337 EYYGGVYGKYYV
-351 GTEKIGNTDKSRQK
+351 DASQK
-365 SNKNT
+365 TNDNT
-370 LQELPQVQ
+370 LQELPQIQ
-378 FHSYNK
+378 LHSYNK
-384 ELFLENLIYSIDAK
+384 ELFLENLIYSIDTK
-398 AQNLTREEGLS
+398 AQNFTRKEGLN
-409 AKIYDITVPLSYSM
+409 AKIYDINVPISYTK
-423 NILDDYMYVGVDNRT
+423 NILDDYMYLGVENRT
-438 ILSRYEYSNNSNNNL
+438 ILTQYDYSNSLYNNLRYEDGTL
-453 KYENGALLQNITSFK
+453 IQNRTSFI
-468 VGADLIKPYEDYIH
+468 VGTDLLKPYSDYIH
-482 TVSLSAS
+482 TLNLNAS
-489 YDIPENIKEDGDLYG
+489 YDIPENLRKDGDLYN
-504 INVDK
+504 ITVKENQPLK
-509 YVPSKNRGSKSEFL
+509 YNEL
-523 SVFPTYQDSKTINLK
+523 SVFPTLQEQKTIK
-538 LNHSLYDKENLKQF
+538 LSLNQSIYDKDNLKQF

-559 SIMYDSMDEPKL
+559 SILYNSFDEPKF
-571 QDFDNY
+571 QDLDNY
-577 VKINHDFGSISGR
+577 VKINHDYGSLSGK
-590 VTYNMEDD
+590 VVYNMDD
-598 KIVEKSIDNSF
+598 NKVVEGSFDNSLS
-609 TYENFTFTA
+609 YENLTFSA
-618 GYHNTVSTDNDNN
+618 GYYYTKKTNN
-631 KEFNTRTDLES
+631 EFNTRDDLES

-654 YSAKFY
+654 YSIKY
-660 TNYDLEKKLRNRQ
+660 YENYDLQEKTRNRQ

-687 LLLEKEITPRSSTIN
+687 LLLEKEITPRSRYVESTR
-702 SNSHEQT
+702 SYDSHEQT

-720 GGIRQKYKVED
+720 GGIRQKSIVQN
-731 SDKKQ
+731 SDK

>member
-8 LALASFLIQ
+8 LALASLLIQ
-17 VNAQELNTEKLQLV
+17 ANAEELNMEKLQLV

-40 IITATGDV
+40 IITAVGDV

-60 KMIYDK
+60 KMVYDK
-66 DKEILELFDN
+66 DREILELFDN

-126 DLITLEDSILSS
+126 DLITLENSILSS

-239 NFRYADSPDSMLNVK
+239 NFRYADSPDSMLNLK

-259 EFDNYRSKEQLENSE
+259 EFNNYRKEEKLENSE

-288 AKNKEHQDGV
+288 STKKEHQDGV

-305 NDIEYITLKEEDDN
+305 NDIEYIILKEDDGN
-319 LWTDK
+319 LGTDK

-337 EYYGGVYGKYYKEV
+337 EYYGGVYGKYYIDASK
-351 GTEKIGNTDKSRQK
+351 K
-365 SNKNT
+365 SNANT

-384 ELFLENLIYSIDAK
+384 ELFLENLIYSIDTK
-398 AQNLTREEGLS
+398 AQNFTRKEGLN
-409 AKIYDITVPLSYSM
+409 AKIYDITVPISYTK
-423 NILDDYMYVGVDNRT
+423 NILDDYMYLGVENRT
-438 ILSRYEYSNNSNNNL
+438 ILTQYDYSNSLYNNLRYEDGTL
-453 KYENGALLQNITSFK
+453 IQNRTSFI
-468 VGADLIKPYEDYIH
+468 VGTDLIKPYSDYIH
-482 TVSLSAS
+482 TLNLNAS
-489 YDIPENIKEDGDLYG
+489 YDIPENLRKDGDLYN
-504 INVDK
+504 ITVKENQQLK
-509 YVPSKNRGSKSEFL
+509 YDEL
-523 SVFPTYQDSKTINLK
+523 SVFPTLQEQKTIK
-538 LNHSLYDKENLKQF
+538 LSLNQSIYDKENLKQF

-559 SIMYDSMDEPKL
+559 SILYNSVDEPKF
-571 QDFDNY
+571 QDLDNY
-577 VKINHDFGSISGR
+577 VKINHDYGSLSGK
-590 VTYNMEDD
+590 VVYNMDD
-598 KIVEKSIDNSF
+598 NKVVEGSFDNSLS
-609 TYENFTFTA
+609 YEDLTFSA
-618 GYHNTVSTDNDNN
+618 GYYYSKKTNN
-631 KEFNTRTDLES
+631 EFNTRDDLES

-654 YSAKFY
+654 YSIKY
-660 TNYDLEKKLRNRQ
+660 YENYDLQEKTRNRQ

-687 LLLEKEITPRSSTIN
+687 LLLEKEITPRSRYVQSTR
-702 SNSHEQT
+702 SYDSYEQT

-720 GGIRQKYKVED
+720 GGIRQKSIVQN
-731 SDKKQ
+731 SDK

>member
-8 LALASFLIQ
+8 LALASLLIQ
-17 VNAQELNTEKLQLV
+17 ANAQELNMEKLQLV

-40 IITATGDV
+40 IITAVGDV

-60 KMIYDK
+60 KMVYDK
-66 DKEILELFDN
+66 DREILELFDN

-126 DLITLEDSILSS
+126 DLITLENSILSS

-239 NFRYADSPDSMLNVK
+239 NFRYADSPDSMLNLK

-259 EFDNYRSKEQLENSE
+259 EFNNYRREEKLENSE

-288 AKNKEHQDGV
+288 STKKEHQDGV

-305 NDIEYITLKEEDDN
+305 NDIEYVILNEKDDD
-319 LWTDK
+319 LGTDK

-337 EYYGGVYGKYYKEV
+337 EYYGGVYGKYYIDASK
-351 GTEKIGNTDKSRQK
+351 K
-365 SNKNT
+365 SNANT

-398 AQNLTREEGLS
+398 AQNFTRKEGLN
-409 AKIYDITVPLSYSM
+409 AKIYDITVPISYTK
-423 NILDDYMYVGVDNRT
+423 NILDDYMYLGVENRT
-438 ILSRYEYSNNSNNNL
+438 ILTQYDYSNSLYNNLRYEDGTL
-453 KYENGALLQNITSFK
+453 IQNRTSFI
-468 VGADLIKPYEDYIH
+468 VGTDLIKPYSEYIH
-482 TVSLSAS
+482 TLNLNAS
-489 YDIPENIKEDGDLYG
+489 YDIPENLKKDGDLYN
-504 INVDK
+504 ITVKENQPLK
-509 YVPSKNRGSKSEFL
+509 YDEL
-523 SVFPTYQDSKTINLK
+523 SVFPTLQEQKTIK
-538 LNHSLYDKENLKQF
+538 LSLNQSIYDKENLKQF

-559 SIMYDSMDEPKL
+559 SILYNSVDEPKF
-571 QDFDNY
+571 QDLDNY
-577 VKINHDFGSISGR
+577 VKINHDYGSLSGK
-590 VTYNMEDD
+590 VVYNMDD
-598 KIVEKSIDNSF
+598 NKVVEGSFDNSLS
-609 TYENFTFTA
+609 YEDLTFSA
-618 GYHNTVSTDNDNN
+618 GYYYSKKTNN
-631 KEFNTRTDLES
+631 EFNTRDDLES

-654 YSAKFY
+654 YSIKY
-660 TNYDLEKKLRNRQ
+660 YENYDLQEKTRNRQ

-687 LLLEKEITPRSSTIN
+687 LLLEKEITPRSRYVDSTR
-702 SNSHEQT
+702 SYDSYEQT

-720 GGIRQKYKVED
+720 GGIRQKSIVQN
-731 SDKKQ
+731 SDK